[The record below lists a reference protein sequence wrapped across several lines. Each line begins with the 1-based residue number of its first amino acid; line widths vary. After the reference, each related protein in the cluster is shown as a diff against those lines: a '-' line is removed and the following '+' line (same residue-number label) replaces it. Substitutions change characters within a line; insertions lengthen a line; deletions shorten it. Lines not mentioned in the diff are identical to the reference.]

1 MKKRIASV
9 LVALVM
15 VLSLVPKTSWA
26 WTSTV
31 TTLEQ
36 LKSAMSE
43 LSYNNTIEIVVSGTI
58 EISETL
64 NIRPTRTTNGS
75 MAWYEYYNQR
85 VVISGA
91 DANSKLVR
99 AEGFKGSLFNLTGEQ
114 GYSGAGGSDHPAYA
128 TLTLKDITVDGGGD
142 KTTATDPA
150 IYLSRYSTLTLDD
163 GAVLR
168 NCKSQY
174 YDGGAAGLYTSTSEF
189 VMNGTARMEDNE
201 ADYGGGVYIGNILAS
216 FTMNGGTIANNTATK
231 YGGGVYCEA
240 NKQYGSNDTAKI
252 NLNGGTITGNTAGIA
267 GGGVYFGGMTTCKV
281 AGTVNITG
289 NTQGDDK
296 AASNLHV
303 AASAEDQAVL
313 AGNVSSD
320 SRIGLNADL
329 IPAYRIVRGSS
340 DTNVF
345 TSDRTNCAVTKNGS
359 VSFNL
364 DLLAN
369 EEHTHCACLQ
379 NQSYGPYHDHDQDTK
394 WVGISSLKS
403 VKSYG
408 CYYLLNDVITTDE
421 GWGSDLDDVQI
432 CLNGH
437 NIILENGYYRPYIHV
452 TNYHTLTITDCAEE
466 AGQIT
471 RKDTAD
477 PKGTC
482 IIEIDAGCRFN
493 MFGGEI
499 AGLDSSENS
508 APYPAAVFNRG
519 TFNLCGGK
527 ITGNKS
533 HAVYN
538 ENATM
543 NLYGGEISGNDTT
556 YTDASAGAAVVLV
569 SGSTLNMTG
578 GTIKDNISNT
588 LGGGVYAKGLQSR
601 SSTMNFSGGEI
612 SGNRVNSTN
621 DDLGFDGGGGVY
633 VDLYAALDLSGT
645 ARISGN
651 YACAVDY
658 KESATFGGG
667 FGGGV
672 YVAGTFDMRGGE
684 ICDNFA
690 GLANYKNKY
699 GNDDRRGGDG
709 GGVYLYSKSSF
720 SMSGGS
726 IQDNTVDDRG
736 GGVFVRGYDHT
747 ITLSGRSIIQNN
759 VDKDDQDN
767 NLYLENS
774 SQQVS
779 ARRLSSGADIGI
791 SSGRTLAS
799 GQTVQISSDACTGSI
814 QYVSADRAGYET
826 YLNSEGLI
834 YLRLKTYQVSVTLPN
849 GLTYKNGGRLTQ
861 DCLDLTPI
869 TISVTDPD
877 NYYIPDGYS
886 VTLNGITAA
895 KVDSYTIR
903 VTGTAT
909 ADTAMTLT
917 APTEKTAQTQPP
929 TGLTVTHPQSRTGYG
944 RINGTNS
951 SMEYRPVG
959 GTRWSQCGSAFTSA
973 LAGTYE
979 VRYAATETRKPSPST
994 TVTLNQY
1001 LEAIPVP
1008 TVYGPFTYN
1017 GNWQYGLLPGE
1028 VYGYELVGNGYRA
1041 CRVGTYTVTVRPAAG
1056 FKWSDGTTG
1065 EKKLRW
1071 EIVKRTPAAGD
1082 FTFIAPENLEY
1093 DGTAKEAAVRWS
1105 TGGDRAMGMGYW
1117 PDNTFTVIYKQNGK
1131 VVAAPTDMGTY
1142 QVYVTVPGNEDI
1154 NAVSELTD
1162 PSWTFTIT
1170 HTGNHQWGDWQ
1181 HDDTQHWRSCAV
1193 PGCQVK
1199 DSLGSHD
1206 GTATCT
1212 ERATCSIC
1220 GATYGTTDPNHHD
1233 LTHHD
1238 GTAATCTQPGS
1249 LEYWQCSDCHK
1260 LFADAAAA
1268 QPITD
1273 TVIPATHHANAQRT
1287 AGDPATCTQDGCAA
1301 YWYCPDCGSYF
1312 ADADGK
1318 LDESK
1323 TYTGPEDFYQE
1334 AMGHSFTHYVYDN
1347 NATYDDDGTETAQCD
1362 HGCGLTDTRTKVGS
1376 KLIDEAAP
1384 AVEGVTDGGTYC
1396 LTAEITVT
1404 DPNLESVTL
1413 NGQPVEL
1420 VDGKLTV
1427 SAAEGVQTLTATDRF
1442 GNTVTVTFTVNAQH
1456 TEGEGKIT
1464 TPATTEREGVKTYAC
1479 TVCGQVLRTESVAKL
1494 PAPAEP
1500 TTPAVPTGDTGDTG
1514 LWMGLAALCGMSLAA
1529 LLRTGKR
1536 KEQ

>member
-1 MKKRIASV
+1 
-9 LVALVM
+9 
-15 VLSLVPKTSWA
+15 
-26 WTSTV
+26 
-31 TTLEQ
+31 
-36 LKSAMSE
+36 
-43 LSYNNTIEIVVSGTI
+43 
-58 EISETL
+58 
-64 NIRPTRTTNGS
+64 
-75 MAWYEYYNQR
+75 
-85 VVISGA
+85 
-91 DANSKLVR
+91 
-99 AEGFKGSLFNLTGEQ
+99 
-114 GYSGAGGSDHPAYA
+114 
-128 TLTLKDITVDGGGD
+128 
-142 KTTATDPA
+142 
-150 IYLSRYSTLTLDD
+150 
-163 GAVLR
+163 
-168 NCKSQY
+168 
-174 YDGGAAGLYTSTSEF
+174 
-189 VMNGTARMEDNE
+189 
-201 ADYGGGVYIGNILAS
+201 
-216 FTMNGGTIANNTATK
+216 
-231 YGGGVYCEA
+231 
-240 NKQYGSNDTAKI
+240 
-252 NLNGGTITGNTAGIA
+252 
-267 GGGVYFGGMTTCKV
+267 MTTCKV

-329 IPAYRIVRGSS
+329 IPAYRIVQGSS

-345 TSDRTNCAVTKNGS
+345 TSDRANCAVTKNGS

-369 EEHTHCACLQ
+369 EKHIHCVCLQ

-408 CYYLLNDVITTDE
+408 CYYLLNDVTTNDE
-421 GWGSDLDDVQI
+421 GWGSDLDDVRI

-477 PKGTC
+477 PKGTR
-482 IIEIDAGCRFN
+482 IIEIDAGCKFN

-499 AGLDSSENS
+499 TGLDSSENS
-508 APYPAAVFNRG
+508 APYPTAVSNRG

-527 ITGNKS
+527 ITGS
-533 HAVYN
+533 
-538 ENATM
+538 
-543 NLYGGEISGNDTT
+543 
-556 YTDASAGAAVVLV
+556 
-569 SGSTLNMTG
+569 
-578 GTIKDNISNT
+578 
-588 LGGGVYAKGLQSR
+588 
-601 SSTMNFSGGEI
+601 
-612 SGNRVNSTN
+612 RVNSTN
-621 DDLGFDGGGGVY
+621 DDLGFDGGGV
-633 VDLYAALDLSGT
+633 
-645 ARISGN
+645 
-651 YACAVDY
+651 
-658 KESATFGGG
+658 
-667 FGGGV
+667 
-672 YVAGTFDMRGGE
+672 
-684 ICDNFA
+684 FA
-690 GLANYKNKY
+690 
-699 GNDDRRGGDG
+699 
-709 GGVYLYSKSSF
+709 
-720 SMSGGS
+720 
-726 IQDNTVDDRG
+726 
-736 GGVFVRGYDHT
+736 RGYDHT

-759 VDKDDQDN
+759 VDKDNQDN

-849 GLTYKNGGRLTQ
+849 GLTYKNGGQLTQ

-929 TGLTVTHPQSRTGYG
+929 TGLTVTHPQSRMGYG

-959 GTRWSQCGSAFTSA
+959 GTSWSQCGSAFTSA

-1028 VYGYELVGNGYRA
+1028 VYGYELLGSGYRA

-1065 EKKLRW
+1065 EKKLQW
-1071 EIVKRTPAAGD
+1071 EIVKRTPTAGD
-1082 FTFIAPENLEY
+1082 FTFTAPENLEY
-1093 DGTAKEAAVRWS
+1093 DGTAKEATVRWS
-1105 TGGDRAMGMGYW
+1105 TGGDRTMGMGYW

-1170 HTGNHQWGDWQ
+1170 HTGNHQWGDWR

-1193 PGCQVK
+1193 PGCQLK

-1220 GATYGTTDPNHHD
+1220 GAAYDTTDPNHHD
-1233 LTHHD
+1233 LTNHD

-1301 YWYCPDCGSYF
+1301 YWHCPDCGSYF

-1318 LDESK
+1318 LDESE

-1456 TEGEGKIT
+1456 TEGEVKIT

-1479 TVCGQVLRTESVAKL
+1479 TVCGQVLRTESVTKL

>member
-36 LKSAMSE
+36 LKSAISE

-75 MAWYEYYNQR
+75 MAWYEYYSQR

-99 AEGFKGSLFNLTGEQ
+99 AEGFKGSLFNLMGEQ

-128 TLTLKDITVDGGGD
+128 ALTLKDITVDGGGD
-142 KTTATDPA
+142 KTAATNPA
-150 IYLSRYSTLTLDD
+150 IYVSRYGTLTLDD

-174 YDGGAAGLYTSTSEF
+174 YAGGAVGLFAGTSEF

-201 ADYGGGVYIGNILAS
+201 ADYGGGVYVANILAA

-231 YGGGVYCEA
+231 YGGVYCEA
-240 NKQYGSNDTAKI
+240 NKQYGSEDTAKI

-329 IPAYRIVRGSS
+329 IPAYRIVQGSS

-345 TSDRTNCAVTKNGS
+345 TSDRANCAVTKNGS

-369 EEHTHCACLQ
+369 EKHIHCVCLQ

-408 CYYLLNDVITTDE
+408 CYYLLNDITTNDE
-421 GWGSDLDDVQI
+421 GWGSDLDDVRI

-477 PKGTC
+477 PKGTR
-482 IIEIDAGCRFN
+482 IIEIDAGCKFN

-499 AGLDSSENS
+499 TGLDSSENS
-508 APYPAAVFNRG
+508 APYPTAVSNRG

-527 ITGNKS
+527 ITGS
-533 HAVYN
+533 
-538 ENATM
+538 
-543 NLYGGEISGNDTT
+543 
-556 YTDASAGAAVVLV
+556 
-569 SGSTLNMTG
+569 
-578 GTIKDNISNT
+578 
-588 LGGGVYAKGLQSR
+588 
-601 SSTMNFSGGEI
+601 
-612 SGNRVNSTN
+612 RVNSTN
-621 DDLGFDGGGGVY
+621 DDLGFD
-633 VDLYAALDLSGT
+633 
-645 ARISGN
+645 
-651 YACAVDY
+651 
-658 KESATFGGG
+658 
-667 FGGGV
+667 
-672 YVAGTFDMRGGE
+672 
-684 ICDNFA
+684 
-690 GLANYKNKY
+690 
-699 GNDDRRGGDG
+699 
-709 GGVYLYSKSSF
+709 
-720 SMSGGS
+720 
-726 IQDNTVDDRG
+726 G

-747 ITLSGRSIIQNN
+747 ITLSGLSIIQNN
-759 VDKDDQDN
+759 VDKDNQDN

-849 GLTYKNGGRLTQ
+849 GLTYKNGGQLTQ

-959 GTRWSQCGSAFTSA
+959 GTSWSQCGSAFTSA

-1028 VYGYELVGNGYRA
+1028 VYGYELVGSGYRA

-1065 EKKLRW
+1065 EKKLQW
-1071 EIVKRTPAAGD
+1071 EIVKRTPTAGD
-1082 FTFIAPENLEY
+1082 FTFTAPESLEY
-1093 DGTAKEAAVRWS
+1093 DGTAKEATVRWS
-1105 TGGDRAMGMGYW
+1105 TGVDRTMGMGYW
-1117 PDNTFTVIYKQNGK
+1117 PDNTFTVIYEQNGK

-1170 HTGNHQWGDWQ
+1170 HTGNHQWGDWR

-1193 PGCQVK
+1193 PDCQLK

-1220 GATYGTTDPNHHD
+1220 GAAYDTTDPNHHD

-1273 TVIPATHHANAQRT
+1273 TVIPASHHANAQRT
-1287 AGDPATCTQDGCAA
+1287 AGNPATCTQDGCAA

-1318 LDESK
+1318 LDESE
-1323 TYTGPEDFYQE
+1323 TYTGQEDFYQE

-1376 KLIDEAAP
+1376 KLIDKAAP

-1479 TVCGQVLRTESVAKL
+1479 TVCGQVLRTESVTKL

>member
-36 LKSAMSE
+36 LKSAISE

-75 MAWYEYYNQR
+75 MAWYEYYSQR

-99 AEGFKGSLFNLTGEQ
+99 AEGFKGSLFNLMGEQ

-128 TLTLKDITVDGGGD
+128 ALTLKDITVDGGGD
-142 KTTATDPA
+142 KTAATNPA
-150 IYLSRYSTLTLDD
+150 IYVSRYGTLTLDD

-174 YDGGAAGLYTSTSEF
+174 YAGGAVGLFAGTSEF

-201 ADYGGGVYIGNILAS
+201 ADYGGGVYVANILAA

-231 YGGGVYCEA
+231 YGGVYCEA
-240 NKQYGSNDTAKI
+240 NKQYGSEDTAKI

-345 TSDRTNCAVTKNGS
+345 TSDRANCAVTKNGS

-369 EEHTHCACLQ
+369 EEHIHCVCLQ

-408 CYYLLNDVITTDE
+408 CYYLLNDVTTNDE
-421 GWGSDLDDVQI
+421 GWGSDLDDVRI

-477 PKGTC
+477 PKGTR
-482 IIEIDAGCRFN
+482 IIEIDAGCKFN

-499 AGLDSSENS
+499 TGLDSSENS
-508 APYPAAVFNRG
+508 APYPTAVSNRG

-527 ITGNKS
+527 ITGS
-533 HAVYN
+533 
-538 ENATM
+538 
-543 NLYGGEISGNDTT
+543 
-556 YTDASAGAAVVLV
+556 
-569 SGSTLNMTG
+569 
-578 GTIKDNISNT
+578 
-588 LGGGVYAKGLQSR
+588 
-601 SSTMNFSGGEI
+601 
-612 SGNRVNSTN
+612 RVNSTN
-621 DDLGFDGGGGVY
+621 DDLGFDGGGV
-633 VDLYAALDLSGT
+633 
-645 ARISGN
+645 
-651 YACAVDY
+651 
-658 KESATFGGG
+658 
-667 FGGGV
+667 
-672 YVAGTFDMRGGE
+672 
-684 ICDNFA
+684 FA
-690 GLANYKNKY
+690 
-699 GNDDRRGGDG
+699 
-709 GGVYLYSKSSF
+709 
-720 SMSGGS
+720 
-726 IQDNTVDDRG
+726 
-736 GGVFVRGYDHT
+736 RGYDHT

-759 VDKDDQDN
+759 VDKDNQDN

-849 GLTYKNGGRLTQ
+849 GLTYKNGGQLTQ

-959 GTRWSQCGSAFTSA
+959 GTSWSQCGSAFTSA

-1028 VYGYELVGNGYRA
+1028 VYGYELVGSGYRA

-1065 EKKLRW
+1065 EKKLQW
-1071 EIVKRTPAAGD
+1071 EIVKRTPTAGD
-1082 FTFIAPENLEY
+1082 FTFTAPESLEY
-1093 DGTAKEAAVRWS
+1093 DGTAKEATVRWS
-1105 TGGDRAMGMGYW
+1105 TGGDRTMGMGYW

-1220 GATYGTTDPNHHD
+1220 GAAYGTTDPNHHG

-1287 AGDPATCTQDGCAA
+1287 AGDPATCTQDGYAA

-1318 LDESK
+1318 LDESE

-1384 AVEGVTDGGTYC
+1384 AVEGV
-1396 LTAEITVT
+1396 
-1404 DPNLESVTL
+1404 
-1413 NGQPVEL
+1413 
-1420 VDGKLTV
+1420 
-1427 SAAEGVQTLTATDRF
+1427 
-1442 GNTVTVTFTVNAQH
+1442 
-1456 TEGEGKIT
+1456 
-1464 TPATTEREGVKTYAC
+1464 KTYAC

-1494 PAPAEP
+1494 PAPTEP
-1500 TTPAVPTGDTGDTG
+1500 TTSAVPTGDTGDTG

>member
-75 MAWYEYYNQR
+75 MAWYEYYSQR

-99 AEGFKGSLFNLTGEQ
+99 AEGFKGSLFNLMGEQ

-128 TLTLKDITVDGGGD
+128 ALTLKDITVDGGGD
-142 KTTATDPA
+142 KTAATNPA
-150 IYLSRYSTLTLDD
+150 IYVSRYGTLTLDD

-174 YDGGAAGLYTSTSEF
+174 YAGGAVGLFAGTSEF

-201 ADYGGGVYIGNILAS
+201 ADYGGGVYVANILAA

-231 YGGGVYCEA
+231 YGGVYCEA
-240 NKQYGSNDTAKI
+240 NKQYGSEDTAKI

-329 IPAYRIVRGSS
+329 IPAYRIVQGSS

-345 TSDRTNCAVTKNGS
+345 TSDRANCAVTKNGS

-369 EEHTHCACLQ
+369 EKHIHCVCLQ

-408 CYYLLNDVITTDE
+408 CYYLLNDITTNDE
-421 GWGSDLDDVQI
+421 GWGSDLDDVRI

-477 PKGTC
+477 PKGTR
-482 IIEIDAGCRFN
+482 IIEIDAGCKFN

-499 AGLDSSENS
+499 TGLDSSENS
-508 APYPAAVFNRG
+508 APYPTAVSNRG

-527 ITGNKS
+527 ITGS
-533 HAVYN
+533 
-538 ENATM
+538 
-543 NLYGGEISGNDTT
+543 
-556 YTDASAGAAVVLV
+556 
-569 SGSTLNMTG
+569 
-578 GTIKDNISNT
+578 
-588 LGGGVYAKGLQSR
+588 
-601 SSTMNFSGGEI
+601 
-612 SGNRVNSTN
+612 RVNSTN
-621 DDLGFDGGGGVY
+621 DDLGFD
-633 VDLYAALDLSGT
+633 
-645 ARISGN
+645 
-651 YACAVDY
+651 
-658 KESATFGGG
+658 
-667 FGGGV
+667 
-672 YVAGTFDMRGGE
+672 
-684 ICDNFA
+684 
-690 GLANYKNKY
+690 
-699 GNDDRRGGDG
+699 
-709 GGVYLYSKSSF
+709 
-720 SMSGGS
+720 
-726 IQDNTVDDRG
+726 G

-747 ITLSGRSIIQNN
+747 ITLSGLSIIQNN
-759 VDKDDQDN
+759 VDKDNQDN

-849 GLTYKNGGRLTQ
+849 GLTYKNGGQLTQ

-951 SMEYRPVG
+951 SMEHRPVG
-959 GTRWSQCGSAFTSA
+959 GTSWSQCGSAFTSA

-1028 VYGYELVGNGYRA
+1028 VYGYELVGSGYRA

-1065 EKKLRW
+1065 EKKLQW
-1071 EIVKRTPAAGD
+1071 EIVKRTPTAGN
-1082 FTFIAPENLEY
+1082 FTFTAPESLEY
-1093 DGTAKEAAVRWS
+1093 DGTAKEATVRWS
-1105 TGGDRAMGMGYW
+1105 TGGDRTMGMGYW

-1193 PGCQVK
+1193 PGCQLK

-1220 GATYGTTDPNHHD
+1220 GATYGTTDPNHHG

-1273 TVIPATHHANAQRT
+1273 TVIPASHHANAQRT

-1318 LDESK
+1318 LDESE

-1384 AVEGVTDGGTYC
+1384 TVEGVTDGGTYC

-1456 TEGEGKIT
+1456 TEGEVKIT

-1479 TVCGQVLRTESVAKL
+1479 TVCGQVLRTESVTKL

-1500 TTPAVPTGDTGDTG
+1500 TTPAVPTGDTG

>member
-1 MKKRIASV
+1 
-9 LVALVM
+9 
-15 VLSLVPKTSWA
+15 
-26 WTSTV
+26 
-31 TTLEQ
+31 
-36 LKSAMSE
+36 
-43 LSYNNTIEIVVSGTI
+43 
-58 EISETL
+58 
-64 NIRPTRTTNGS
+64 
-75 MAWYEYYNQR
+75 
-85 VVISGA
+85 
-91 DANSKLVR
+91 
-99 AEGFKGSLFNLTGEQ
+99 
-114 GYSGAGGSDHPAYA
+114 
-128 TLTLKDITVDGGGD
+128 
-142 KTTATDPA
+142 
-150 IYLSRYSTLTLDD
+150 
-163 GAVLR
+163 
-168 NCKSQY
+168 
-174 YDGGAAGLYTSTSEF
+174 
-189 VMNGTARMEDNE
+189 
-201 ADYGGGVYIGNILAS
+201 
-216 FTMNGGTIANNTATK
+216 MNGGTIANNTATK

-359 VSFNL
+359 VNFNL

-369 EEHTHCACLQ
+369 EEHIHCACLQ

-408 CYYLLNDVITTDE
+408 CYYLLNDVTTTDE

-452 TNYHTLTITDCAEE
+452 TSYHTLTITDCAEE

-482 IIEIDAGCRFN
+482 IIEIDAGCKFN

-499 AGLDSSENS
+499 TGLDSSENS
-508 APYPAAVFNRG
+508 APYPTAVSNRG

-543 NLYGGEISGNDTT
+543 DLYGGEISRNDTT

-588 LGGGVYAKGLQSR
+588 LGGGVYVKGLQSR

-633 VDLYAALDLSGT
+633 VDLYATLDLSGT

-1028 VYGYELVGNGYRA
+1028 VYGYELVGSGYRA

-1065 EKKLRW
+1065 EKKLQW
-1071 EIVKRTPAAGD
+1071 EIVKRTPTAGD
-1082 FTFIAPENLEY
+1082 FTFTAPGNLEY
-1093 DGTAKEAAVRWS
+1093 DGTAKEATVRWS
-1105 TGGDRAMGMGYW
+1105 TGSNWTMGMGYW
-1117 PDNTFTVIYKQNGK
+1117 PDNTFTVLYKQNGK

-1170 HTGNHQWGDWQ
+1170 HTGNHRWGDWQ

-1199 DSLGSHD
+1199 GSLGSHD

-1220 GATYGTTDPNHHD
+1220 GATYGTKDPNHHD

-1249 LEYWQCSDCHK
+1249 LEYWQCSDCHR

-1273 TVIPATHHANAQRT
+1273 TVIPASHHANAQRT

-1301 YWYCPDCGSYF
+1301 YWYCPDCASYF

-1323 TYTGPEDFYQE
+1323 TYTGPENFYQE

>member
-99 AEGFKGSLFNLTGEQ
+99 AEGFKGSLFNLRGEQ

-142 KTTATDPA
+142 KTVATDPA

-168 NCKSQY
+168 NCKSQH

-231 YGGGVYCEA
+231 YGGVYCEA
-240 NKQYGSNDTAKI
+240 SKQYGSEDTAKI

-345 TSDRTNCAVTKNGS
+345 TSDRANCAVTKNGS
-359 VSFNL
+359 VNFNL

-369 EEHTHCACLQ
+369 EEHIHCACLQ

-408 CYYLLNDVITTDE
+408 CYYLLNDVTTTDE
-421 GWGSDLDDVQI
+421 GWGSNLDDVRI

-482 IIEIDAGCRFN
+482 IIEIDAGCKFN

-499 AGLDSSENS
+499 TGLDSSENS
-508 APYPAAVFNRG
+508 APYPTAVSNRG

-588 LGGGVYAKGLQSR
+588 LGGGVYVKGLQSR

-633 VDLYAALDLSGT
+633 VDLYATLDLSGT

-651 YACAVDY
+651 YVCAVDY

-709 GGVYLYSKSSF
+709 GGVYLYSKSDF

-759 VDKDDQDN
+759 VDKDNQDN

-1028 VYGYELVGNGYRA
+1028 VYGYELVGSGYSA

-1065 EKKLRW
+1065 EKKLQW
-1071 EIVKRTPAAGD
+1071 EIVKRTPTAGD
-1082 FTFIAPENLEY
+1082 FTFTAPENLEY
-1093 DGTAKEAAVRWS
+1093 DGTAKEATVRWS
-1105 TGGDRAMGMGYW
+1105 TGGDRTMGMGYW

-1154 NAVSELTD
+1154 TAVSELTD
-1162 PSWTFTIT
+1162 SSWTFTIT

-1212 ERATCSIC
+1212 KRATCSIC
-1220 GATYGTTDPNHHD
+1220 GAAYGTKDPNHHD

-1273 TVIPATHHANAQRT
+1273 TVIPATHHANARRT

>member
-1 MKKRIASV
+1 
-9 LVALVM
+9 
-15 VLSLVPKTSWA
+15 
-26 WTSTV
+26 
-31 TTLEQ
+31 
-36 LKSAMSE
+36 
-43 LSYNNTIEIVVSGTI
+43 
-58 EISETL
+58 
-64 NIRPTRTTNGS
+64 
-75 MAWYEYYNQR
+75 
-85 VVISGA
+85 
-91 DANSKLVR
+91 
-99 AEGFKGSLFNLTGEQ
+99 
-114 GYSGAGGSDHPAYA
+114 
-128 TLTLKDITVDGGGD
+128 
-142 KTTATDPA
+142 
-150 IYLSRYSTLTLDD
+150 
-163 GAVLR
+163 
-168 NCKSQY
+168 
-174 YDGGAAGLYTSTSEF
+174 
-189 VMNGTARMEDNE
+189 
-201 ADYGGGVYIGNILAS
+201 
-216 FTMNGGTIANNTATK
+216 
-231 YGGGVYCEA
+231 
-240 NKQYGSNDTAKI
+240 
-252 NLNGGTITGNTAGIA
+252 
-267 GGGVYFGGMTTCKV
+267 MTTCKV

-329 IPAYRIVRGSS
+329 IPAYRIVQGSS

-345 TSDRTNCAVTKNGS
+345 TSDRANCAVTKNGS

-369 EEHTHCACLQ
+369 EKHIHCVCLQ

-408 CYYLLNDVITTDE
+408 CYYLLNDVTTNDE
-421 GWGSDLDDVQI
+421 GWGSDLDDVRI

-477 PKGTC
+477 PKGTR
-482 IIEIDAGCRFN
+482 IIEIDAGCKFN

-499 AGLDSSENS
+499 TGLDSSENS
-508 APYPAAVFNRG
+508 APYPTAVSNRG
-519 TFNLCGGK
+519 TFNLCGGE
-527 ITGNKS
+527 ITGS
-533 HAVYN
+533 
-538 ENATM
+538 
-543 NLYGGEISGNDTT
+543 
-556 YTDASAGAAVVLV
+556 
-569 SGSTLNMTG
+569 
-578 GTIKDNISNT
+578 
-588 LGGGVYAKGLQSR
+588 
-601 SSTMNFSGGEI
+601 
-612 SGNRVNSTN
+612 RVNSTN
-621 DDLGFDGGGGVY
+621 DDLGFDGGGV
-633 VDLYAALDLSGT
+633 
-645 ARISGN
+645 
-651 YACAVDY
+651 
-658 KESATFGGG
+658 
-667 FGGGV
+667 
-672 YVAGTFDMRGGE
+672 
-684 ICDNFA
+684 FA
-690 GLANYKNKY
+690 
-699 GNDDRRGGDG
+699 
-709 GGVYLYSKSSF
+709 
-720 SMSGGS
+720 
-726 IQDNTVDDRG
+726 
-736 GGVFVRGYDHT
+736 RGYDHT

-759 VDKDDQDN
+759 VDKDNQDN

-849 GLTYKNGGRLTQ
+849 GLTYKNGGQLTQ

-959 GTRWSQCGSAFTSA
+959 GTSWSQCGSAFTSA

-1028 VYGYELVGNGYRA
+1028 VYGYELVGSGYRA

-1065 EKKLRW
+1065 EKKLQW
-1071 EIVKRTPAAGD
+1071 EIVKRTPTAGD
-1082 FTFIAPENLEY
+1082 FTFTAPESLEY
-1093 DGTAKEAAVRWS
+1093 DGTAKEATVRWS
-1105 TGGDRAMGMGYW
+1105 TGVDRTMGMGYW
-1117 PDNTFTVIYKQNGK
+1117 PDNTFTVIYEQNGK

-1220 GATYGTTDPNHHD
+1220 GAAYGTTDPNHHG

-1287 AGDPATCTQDGCAA
+1287 AGDPATCTQDGYAA

-1318 LDESK
+1318 LDESE

-1384 AVEGVTDGGTYC
+1384 AVEGV
-1396 LTAEITVT
+1396 
-1404 DPNLESVTL
+1404 
-1413 NGQPVEL
+1413 
-1420 VDGKLTV
+1420 
-1427 SAAEGVQTLTATDRF
+1427 
-1442 GNTVTVTFTVNAQH
+1442 
-1456 TEGEGKIT
+1456 
-1464 TPATTEREGVKTYAC
+1464 KTYAC

-1494 PAPAEP
+1494 PAPTEP
-1500 TTPAVPTGDTGDTG
+1500 TTSAVPTGDTGDTG

>member
-128 TLTLKDITVDGGGD
+128 ALTLKDITVDGGGD
-142 KTTATDPA
+142 KTAATDPA
-150 IYLSRYSTLTLDD
+150 IYVSRYGTLTLDD

-174 YDGGAAGLYTSTSEF
+174 YAGGAAGLFAGTSEF

-313 AGNVSSD
+313 AGNVSSN

-345 TSDRTNCAVTKNGS
+345 TSDRANCAVTKNGS

-369 EEHTHCACLQ
+369 EEHIHCACLQ

-408 CYYLLNDVITTDE
+408 CYYLLNDVTTTDE

-482 IIEIDAGCRFN
+482 IVEIDAGCKFN

-499 AGLDSSENS
+499 TGLDSSENS

-588 LGGGVYAKGLQSR
+588 LGGGVYVKGLQSR
-601 SSTMNFSGGEI
+601 SSTMNLSGGEI

-633 VDLYAALDLSGT
+633 VDLYATLDLSGT

-684 ICDNFA
+684 ICGNFA

-726 IQDNTVDDRG
+726 IQDNAVDDRG

-959 GTRWSQCGSAFTSA
+959 GTSWSQCGSAFTSA

-1001 LEAIPVP
+1001 LETIPVP

-1028 VYGYELVGNGYRA
+1028 VYGYELLGSGYRA

-1071 EIVKRTPAAGD
+1071 EIVKRTPTAGD
-1082 FTFIAPENLEY
+1082 FTFTAPENLEY
-1093 DGTAKEAAVRWS
+1093 DGTAKEATVRWS
-1105 TGGDRAMGMGYW
+1105 TGGDRTMGMGYW

-1199 DSLGSHD
+1199 GSLGSHD

-1220 GATYGTTDPNHHD
+1220 GAAYGTTDPNHHD

-1273 TVIPATHHANAQRT
+1273 TVIPATHHANARRT

>member
-36 LKSAMSE
+36 LKSAISE

-75 MAWYEYYNQR
+75 MAWYEYYSQR

-99 AEGFKGSLFNLTGEQ
+99 AEGFKGSLFNLMGEQ

-128 TLTLKDITVDGGGD
+128 ALTLKDITVDGGGD
-142 KTTATDPA
+142 KTAATNPA
-150 IYLSRYSTLTLDD
+150 IYVSRYGTLTLDD

-174 YDGGAAGLYTSTSEF
+174 YAGGAVGLFAGTSEF

-201 ADYGGGVYIGNILAS
+201 ADYGGGVYVANILAA

-231 YGGGVYCEA
+231 YGGVYCEA
-240 NKQYGSNDTAKI
+240 NKQYGSEDTAKI

-345 TSDRTNCAVTKNGS
+345 TSDRANCAVTKNGS

-369 EEHTHCACLQ
+369 EEHIHCVCLQ
-379 NQSYGPYHDHDQDTK
+379 NQSYGPYHDHDKDTK
-394 WVGISSLKS
+394 WVGIGSLKS

-408 CYYLLNDVITTDE
+408 CYYLLNDVTTTDE

-477 PKGTC
+477 PKGTR
-482 IIEIDAGCRFN
+482 IIEIDAGCKFN

-499 AGLDSSENS
+499 TGLDSSENS

-527 ITGNKS
+527 ITGS
-533 HAVYN
+533 
-538 ENATM
+538 
-543 NLYGGEISGNDTT
+543 
-556 YTDASAGAAVVLV
+556 
-569 SGSTLNMTG
+569 
-578 GTIKDNISNT
+578 
-588 LGGGVYAKGLQSR
+588 
-601 SSTMNFSGGEI
+601 
-612 SGNRVNSTN
+612 RVNSTN
-621 DDLGFDGGGGVY
+621 DDLGFD
-633 VDLYAALDLSGT
+633 
-645 ARISGN
+645 
-651 YACAVDY
+651 
-658 KESATFGGG
+658 
-667 FGGGV
+667 
-672 YVAGTFDMRGGE
+672 
-684 ICDNFA
+684 
-690 GLANYKNKY
+690 
-699 GNDDRRGGDG
+699 
-709 GGVYLYSKSSF
+709 
-720 SMSGGS
+720 
-726 IQDNTVDDRG
+726 G

-747 ITLSGRSIIQNN
+747 ITLSGLSIIQNN
-759 VDKDDQDN
+759 VDKDNQDN

-849 GLTYKNGGRLTQ
+849 GLTYKNGGQLTQ

-869 TISVTDPD
+869 TISVTDLD

-959 GTRWSQCGSAFTSA
+959 GTSWSQCGSAFTSA

-1028 VYGYELVGNGYRA
+1028 VYGYELVGSGYRA

-1065 EKKLRW
+1065 EKKLQW
-1071 EIVKRTPAAGD
+1071 EIVKRTPTAGD
-1082 FTFIAPENLEY
+1082 FTFTAPENLEY
-1093 DGTAKEAAVRWS
+1093 DGTAKEATVRWS
-1105 TGGDRAMGMGYW
+1105 TGGDRTMGMGYW

-1170 HTGNHQWGDWQ
+1170 HTGNHQWGDWR

-1193 PGCQVK
+1193 PGCQLK

-1220 GATYGTTDPNHHD
+1220 GAAYDTTDPNHHD

-1273 TVIPATHHANAQRT
+1273 TVIPASHHANAQRT

-1301 YWYCPDCGSYF
+1301 YWHCPDCGSYF

-1318 LDESK
+1318 LDESE

-1384 AVEGVTDGGTYC
+1384 TVEGVTDGGTYC

-1479 TVCGQVLRTESVAKL
+1479 TVCGQVLRTESVTKL

>member
-75 MAWYEYYNQR
+75 MAWYEYYSQR

-99 AEGFKGSLFNLTGEQ
+99 AEGFKGSLFNLMGEQ

-128 TLTLKDITVDGGGD
+128 ALTLKDITVDGGGD
-142 KTTATDPA
+142 KTAATNPA
-150 IYLSRYSTLTLDD
+150 IYVSRYGTLTLDD

-174 YDGGAAGLYTSTSEF
+174 YAGGAVGLFAGTSEF

-201 ADYGGGVYIGNILAS
+201 ADYGGGVYVANILAA

-231 YGGGVYCEA
+231 YGGVYCEA
-240 NKQYGSNDTAKI
+240 NKQYGSEDTAKI

-320 SRIGLNADL
+320 SRIGLNANL

-345 TSDRTNCAVTKNGS
+345 TSDRANCAVTKNGS

-369 EEHTHCACLQ
+369 EKHIHCVCLQ

-408 CYYLLNDVITTDE
+408 CYYLLNDVTTNDE
-421 GWGSDLDDVQI
+421 GWGSDLDDVRI

-477 PKGTC
+477 PKGTR
-482 IIEIDAGCRFN
+482 IIEIDAGCKFN

-499 AGLDSSENS
+499 TGLDSSENS
-508 APYPAAVFNRG
+508 APYPTAVSNRG

-527 ITGNKS
+527 ITGS
-533 HAVYN
+533 
-538 ENATM
+538 
-543 NLYGGEISGNDTT
+543 
-556 YTDASAGAAVVLV
+556 
-569 SGSTLNMTG
+569 
-578 GTIKDNISNT
+578 
-588 LGGGVYAKGLQSR
+588 
-601 SSTMNFSGGEI
+601 
-612 SGNRVNSTN
+612 RVNSTN
-621 DDLGFDGGGGVY
+621 DDLGFD
-633 VDLYAALDLSGT
+633 
-645 ARISGN
+645 
-651 YACAVDY
+651 
-658 KESATFGGG
+658 
-667 FGGGV
+667 
-672 YVAGTFDMRGGE
+672 
-684 ICDNFA
+684 
-690 GLANYKNKY
+690 
-699 GNDDRRGGDG
+699 
-709 GGVYLYSKSSF
+709 
-720 SMSGGS
+720 
-726 IQDNTVDDRG
+726 

-747 ITLSGRSIIQNN
+747 ITLSGLSIIQNN
-759 VDKDDQDN
+759 VDKDNQDN

-849 GLTYKNGGRLTQ
+849 GLTYKNGGQLTQ

-959 GTRWSQCGSAFTSA
+959 GTSWSQCGSAFTSA

-1028 VYGYELVGNGYRA
+1028 VYGYELVGSGYRA

-1056 FKWSDGTTG
+1056 FKWSDGSTG
-1065 EKKLRW
+1065 EKKLQW
-1071 EIVKRTPAAGD
+1071 EIVKRTPTAGD
-1082 FTFIAPENLEY
+1082 FTFTAPESLEY
-1093 DGTAKEAAVRWS
+1093 DGTAKEATVRWS
-1105 TGGDRAMGMGYW
+1105 TGVDRTMGMGYW

-1170 HTGNHQWGDWQ
+1170 HTGNHQWGDWR

-1193 PGCQVK
+1193 PDCQLK

-1220 GATYGTTDPNHHD
+1220 GAAYDTTDPNHHD

-1273 TVIPATHHANAQRT
+1273 TVIPASHHANAQRT
-1287 AGDPATCTQDGCAA
+1287 AGNPATCTQDGCAA

-1318 LDESK
+1318 LDESE

-1384 AVEGVTDGGTYC
+1384 TVEGVTDGGTYC

-1479 TVCGQVLRTESVAKL
+1479 TVCGQVLRTESVTKL

>member
-99 AEGFKGSLFNLTGEQ
+99 AEGFKGSLFNLMGEQ

-128 TLTLKDITVDGGGD
+128 ALTLKDITVDGGGD

-168 NCKSQY
+168 NCKSQH

-359 VSFNL
+359 VNFNL

-369 EEHTHCACLQ
+369 EEHTHCVCLQ
-379 NQSYGPYHDHDQDTK
+379 NQSYGPYHDHDEDTK

-408 CYYLLNDVITTDE
+408 CYYLLNDVTTTDE

-578 GTIKDNISNT
+578 GAIKDNISNT
-588 LGGGVYAKGLQSR
+588 LGGGVYVKGLQSR

>member
-1 MKKRIASV
+1 
-9 LVALVM
+9 
-15 VLSLVPKTSWA
+15 
-26 WTSTV
+26 
-31 TTLEQ
+31 
-36 LKSAMSE
+36 
-43 LSYNNTIEIVVSGTI
+43 
-58 EISETL
+58 
-64 NIRPTRTTNGS
+64 
-75 MAWYEYYNQR
+75 
-85 VVISGA
+85 
-91 DANSKLVR
+91 
-99 AEGFKGSLFNLTGEQ
+99 
-114 GYSGAGGSDHPAYA
+114 
-128 TLTLKDITVDGGGD
+128 
-142 KTTATDPA
+142 
-150 IYLSRYSTLTLDD
+150 
-163 GAVLR
+163 
-168 NCKSQY
+168 
-174 YDGGAAGLYTSTSEF
+174 
-189 VMNGTARMEDNE
+189 
-201 ADYGGGVYIGNILAS
+201 
-216 FTMNGGTIANNTATK
+216 
-231 YGGGVYCEA
+231 
-240 NKQYGSNDTAKI
+240 
-252 NLNGGTITGNTAGIA
+252 
-267 GGGVYFGGMTTCKV
+267 MTTCKV

-303 AASAEDQAVL
+303 AEDQAVL

-329 IPAYRIVRGSS
+329 IPAYRIVQGSS

-345 TSDRTNCAVTKNGS
+345 TSDRANCAVTKNGS

-369 EEHTHCACLQ
+369 EKHIHCVCLQ

-408 CYYLLNDVITTDE
+408 CYYLLNDVTTNDE
-421 GWGSDLDDVQI
+421 GWGSDLDDVRI

-477 PKGTC
+477 PKGTR
-482 IIEIDAGCRFN
+482 IIEIDAGCKFN

-499 AGLDSSENS
+499 TGLDSSENS
-508 APYPAAVFNRG
+508 TPYPTAVSNRG

-527 ITGNKS
+527 ITGS
-533 HAVYN
+533 
-538 ENATM
+538 
-543 NLYGGEISGNDTT
+543 
-556 YTDASAGAAVVLV
+556 
-569 SGSTLNMTG
+569 
-578 GTIKDNISNT
+578 
-588 LGGGVYAKGLQSR
+588 
-601 SSTMNFSGGEI
+601 
-612 SGNRVNSTN
+612 RVNSTN
-621 DDLGFDGGGGVY
+621 DDLGFD
-633 VDLYAALDLSGT
+633 
-645 ARISGN
+645 
-651 YACAVDY
+651 
-658 KESATFGGG
+658 
-667 FGGGV
+667 
-672 YVAGTFDMRGGE
+672 
-684 ICDNFA
+684 
-690 GLANYKNKY
+690 
-699 GNDDRRGGDG
+699 
-709 GGVYLYSKSSF
+709 
-720 SMSGGS
+720 
-726 IQDNTVDDRG
+726 

-759 VDKDDQDN
+759 VDKDNQDN

-849 GLTYKNGGRLTQ
+849 GLTYKNGGQLTQ

-951 SMEYRPVG
+951 SMEHRPVG
-959 GTRWSQCGSAFTSA
+959 GTSWSQCGSAFTSA

-1028 VYGYELVGNGYRA
+1028 VYGYELVGSGYRA

-1065 EKKLRW
+1065 EKKLQW
-1071 EIVKRTPAAGD
+1071 EIVKRTPTAGD
-1082 FTFIAPENLEY
+1082 FTFTAPENLEY
-1093 DGTAKEAAVRWS
+1093 DGTAKEATVRWS
-1105 TGGDRAMGMGYW
+1105 TGGDRTMGMGYW

-1181 HDDTQHWRSCAV
+1181 HDDTQHWRSCSV

-1220 GATYGTTDPNHHD
+1220 GAAYGTTDPNHHG

-1301 YWYCPDCGSYF
+1301 YWHCPDCGSYF

-1318 LDESK
+1318 LDESE

-1384 AVEGVTDGGTYC
+1384 TVEGVTDGGTYC

-1456 TEGEGKIT
+1456 TEGEVKIT

-1479 TVCGQVLRTESVAKL
+1479 TVCGQVLRTESVTKL

-1500 TTPAVPTGDTGDTG
+1500 TTPAVPTGDTG

>member
-36 LKSAMSE
+36 LKSAISE

-75 MAWYEYYNQR
+75 MAWYEYYSQR

-99 AEGFKGSLFNLTGEQ
+99 AEGFKGSLFNLMGEQ

-128 TLTLKDITVDGGGD
+128 ALTLKDITVDGGGD
-142 KTTATDPA
+142 KTAATNPA
-150 IYLSRYSTLTLDD
+150 IYVSRYGTLTLDD

-174 YDGGAAGLYTSTSEF
+174 YAGGAVGLFAGTSEF

-201 ADYGGGVYIGNILAS
+201 ADYGGGVYVANILAA

-240 NKQYGSNDTAKI
+240 NKQYGSEDTAKI
-252 NLNGGTITGNTAGIA
+252 NLNGGTIIGNTAGIA

-329 IPAYRIVRGSS
+329 IPAYRIVQGSS

-345 TSDRTNCAVTKNGS
+345 TSDRANCAVTKNGS

-369 EEHTHCACLQ
+369 EEHIHCVCLQ
-379 NQSYGPYHDHDQDTK
+379 NQSYGPYHDHDKDTK

-408 CYYLLNDVITTDE
+408 CYYLLNDVTTNDE
-421 GWGSDLDDVQI
+421 GWGSDLDDVRI

-477 PKGTC
+477 PKGTR
-482 IIEIDAGCRFN
+482 IIEIDAGCKFN

-499 AGLDSSENS
+499 TGLDSSENS
-508 APYPAAVFNRG
+508 APYPTAVSNRG

-527 ITGNKS
+527 ITGS
-533 HAVYN
+533 
-538 ENATM
+538 
-543 NLYGGEISGNDTT
+543 
-556 YTDASAGAAVVLV
+556 
-569 SGSTLNMTG
+569 
-578 GTIKDNISNT
+578 
-588 LGGGVYAKGLQSR
+588 
-601 SSTMNFSGGEI
+601 
-612 SGNRVNSTN
+612 RVNSTN
-621 DDLGFDGGGGVY
+621 DDLGFDGGGV
-633 VDLYAALDLSGT
+633 
-645 ARISGN
+645 
-651 YACAVDY
+651 
-658 KESATFGGG
+658 
-667 FGGGV
+667 
-672 YVAGTFDMRGGE
+672 
-684 ICDNFA
+684 FA
-690 GLANYKNKY
+690 
-699 GNDDRRGGDG
+699 
-709 GGVYLYSKSSF
+709 
-720 SMSGGS
+720 
-726 IQDNTVDDRG
+726 
-736 GGVFVRGYDHT
+736 RGYDHT

-759 VDKDDQDN
+759 VDKDNQDN

-849 GLTYKNGGRLTQ
+849 GLTYKNGGQLTQ

-917 APTEKTAQTQPP
+917 APTEKTVQTQPP
-929 TGLTVTHPQSRTGYG
+929 TGLTVTHP
-944 RINGTNS
+944 
-951 SMEYRPVG
+951 
-959 GTRWSQCGSAFTSA
+959 
-973 LAGTYE
+973 
-979 VRYAATETRKPSPST
+979 
-994 TVTLNQY
+994 
-1001 LEAIPVP
+1001 
-1008 TVYGPFTYN
+1008 
-1017 GNWQYGLLPGE
+1017 
-1028 VYGYELVGNGYRA
+1028 
-1041 CRVGTYTVTVRPAAG
+1041 
-1056 FKWSDGTTG
+1056 
-1065 EKKLRW
+1065 
-1071 EIVKRTPAAGD
+1071 
-1082 FTFIAPENLEY
+1082 
-1093 DGTAKEAAVRWS
+1093 
-1105 TGGDRAMGMGYW
+1105 
-1117 PDNTFTVIYKQNGK
+1117 
-1131 VVAAPTDMGTY
+1131 
-1142 QVYVTVPGNEDI
+1142 
-1154 NAVSELTD
+1154 
-1162 PSWTFTIT
+1162 
-1170 HTGNHQWGDWQ
+1170 
-1181 HDDTQHWRSCAV
+1181 
-1193 PGCQVK
+1193 
-1199 DSLGSHD
+1199 
-1206 GTATCT
+1206 
-1212 ERATCSIC
+1212 
-1220 GATYGTTDPNHHD
+1220 
-1233 LTHHD
+1233 
-1238 GTAATCTQPGS
+1238 
-1249 LEYWQCSDCHK
+1249 
-1260 LFADAAAA
+1260 
-1268 QPITD
+1268 
-1273 TVIPATHHANAQRT
+1273 
-1287 AGDPATCTQDGCAA
+1287 
-1301 YWYCPDCGSYF
+1301 
-1312 ADADGK
+1312 
-1318 LDESK
+1318 
-1323 TYTGPEDFYQE
+1323 
-1334 AMGHSFTHYVYDN
+1334 
-1347 NATYDDDGTETAQCD
+1347 
-1362 HGCGLTDTRTKVGS
+1362 
-1376 KLIDEAAP
+1376 
-1384 AVEGVTDGGTYC
+1384 
-1396 LTAEITVT
+1396 
-1404 DPNLESVTL
+1404 
-1413 NGQPVEL
+1413 
-1420 VDGKLTV
+1420 
-1427 SAAEGVQTLTATDRF
+1427 
-1442 GNTVTVTFTVNAQH
+1442 
-1456 TEGEGKIT
+1456 
-1464 TPATTEREGVKTYAC
+1464 
-1479 TVCGQVLRTESVAKL
+1479 
-1494 PAPAEP
+1494 
-1500 TTPAVPTGDTGDTG
+1500 
-1514 LWMGLAALCGMSLAA
+1514 
-1529 LLRTGKR
+1529 
-1536 KEQ
+1536 

>member
-36 LKSAMSE
+36 LKSAISE

-75 MAWYEYYNQR
+75 MAWYEYYSQR

-99 AEGFKGSLFNLTGEQ
+99 AEGFKGSLFNLMGEQ

-128 TLTLKDITVDGGGD
+128 ALTLKDITVDGGGD
-142 KTTATDPA
+142 KTAATNPA
-150 IYLSRYSTLTLDD
+150 IYVSRYGTLTLDD

-174 YDGGAAGLYTSTSEF
+174 YAGGAVGLFAGTSEF

-201 ADYGGGVYIGNILAS
+201 ADYGGGVYVANILAA

-231 YGGGVYCEA
+231 YGGVYCEA
-240 NKQYGSNDTAKI
+240 NKQYGSEDTAKI

-345 TSDRTNCAVTKNGS
+345 TSDRANCAVTKNGS

-369 EEHTHCACLQ
+369 EEHIHCVCLQ

-408 CYYLLNDVITTDE
+408 CYYLLNDVTTNDE
-421 GWGSDLDDVQI
+421 GWGSDLDDVRI

-477 PKGTC
+477 PKGTR
-482 IIEIDAGCRFN
+482 IIEIDAGCKFN

-499 AGLDSSENS
+499 TGLDSSENS
-508 APYPAAVFNRG
+508 APYPTAVSNRG

-527 ITGNKS
+527 ITGS
-533 HAVYN
+533 
-538 ENATM
+538 
-543 NLYGGEISGNDTT
+543 
-556 YTDASAGAAVVLV
+556 
-569 SGSTLNMTG
+569 
-578 GTIKDNISNT
+578 
-588 LGGGVYAKGLQSR
+588 
-601 SSTMNFSGGEI
+601 
-612 SGNRVNSTN
+612 RVNSTN
-621 DDLGFDGGGGVY
+621 DDLGFDGGGV
-633 VDLYAALDLSGT
+633 
-645 ARISGN
+645 
-651 YACAVDY
+651 
-658 KESATFGGG
+658 
-667 FGGGV
+667 
-672 YVAGTFDMRGGE
+672 
-684 ICDNFA
+684 FA
-690 GLANYKNKY
+690 
-699 GNDDRRGGDG
+699 
-709 GGVYLYSKSSF
+709 
-720 SMSGGS
+720 
-726 IQDNTVDDRG
+726 
-736 GGVFVRGYDHT
+736 RGYDHT

-759 VDKDDQDN
+759 VDKDNQDN

-849 GLTYKNGGRLTQ
+849 GLTYKNGGQLTQ

-959 GTRWSQCGSAFTSA
+959 GTSWSQCGSAFTSA

-1028 VYGYELVGNGYRA
+1028 VYGYELVGSGYRA

-1065 EKKLRW
+1065 EKKLQW
-1071 EIVKRTPAAGD
+1071 EIVKRTPTAGD
-1082 FTFIAPENLEY
+1082 FTFTAPESLEY
-1093 DGTAKEAAVRWS
+1093 DGTAKEATVRWS
-1105 TGGDRAMGMGYW
+1105 TGVDRTMGMGYW
-1117 PDNTFTVIYKQNGK
+1117 PDNTFTVIYEQNGK

-1220 GATYGTTDPNHHD
+1220 GAAYGTTDPNHHG

-1287 AGDPATCTQDGCAA
+1287 AGDPATCTQDGYAA

-1318 LDESK
+1318 LDESE

-1384 AVEGVTDGGTYC
+1384 AVEGV
-1396 LTAEITVT
+1396 
-1404 DPNLESVTL
+1404 
-1413 NGQPVEL
+1413 
-1420 VDGKLTV
+1420 
-1427 SAAEGVQTLTATDRF
+1427 
-1442 GNTVTVTFTVNAQH
+1442 
-1456 TEGEGKIT
+1456 
-1464 TPATTEREGVKTYAC
+1464 KTYAC
-1479 TVCGQVLRTESVAKL
+1479 TVCGQVLRTESVTKL

>member
-36 LKSAMSE
+36 LKSAISE

-75 MAWYEYYNQR
+75 MAWYEYYSQR

-99 AEGFKGSLFNLTGEQ
+99 AEGFKGSLFNLMGEQ

-128 TLTLKDITVDGGGD
+128 ALTLKDITVDGGGD
-142 KTTATDPA
+142 KTAATNPA
-150 IYLSRYSTLTLDD
+150 IYVSRYGTLTLDD

-174 YDGGAAGLYTSTSEF
+174 YAGGAVGLFAGTSEF

-201 ADYGGGVYIGNILAS
+201 ADYGGGVYVANILAA

-231 YGGGVYCEA
+231 YGGVYCEA
-240 NKQYGSNDTAKI
+240 NKQYGSEDTAKI

-345 TSDRTNCAVTKNGS
+345 TSDRANCAVTKNGS

-369 EEHTHCACLQ
+369 EEHIHCVCLQ

-408 CYYLLNDVITTDE
+408 CYYLLNDITTNDE
-421 GWGSDLDDVQI
+421 GWGSDLDDVRI

-477 PKGTC
+477 PKGTR
-482 IIEIDAGCRFN
+482 IIEIDAGCKFN

-499 AGLDSSENS
+499 TGLDSSENS
-508 APYPAAVFNRG
+508 APYPTAVSNRG

-527 ITGNKS
+527 ITGS
-533 HAVYN
+533 
-538 ENATM
+538 
-543 NLYGGEISGNDTT
+543 
-556 YTDASAGAAVVLV
+556 
-569 SGSTLNMTG
+569 
-578 GTIKDNISNT
+578 
-588 LGGGVYAKGLQSR
+588 
-601 SSTMNFSGGEI
+601 
-612 SGNRVNSTN
+612 RVNSTN
-621 DDLGFDGGGGVY
+621 DDLGFD
-633 VDLYAALDLSGT
+633 
-645 ARISGN
+645 
-651 YACAVDY
+651 
-658 KESATFGGG
+658 
-667 FGGGV
+667 
-672 YVAGTFDMRGGE
+672 
-684 ICDNFA
+684 
-690 GLANYKNKY
+690 
-699 GNDDRRGGDG
+699 
-709 GGVYLYSKSSF
+709 
-720 SMSGGS
+720 
-726 IQDNTVDDRG
+726 G

-747 ITLSGRSIIQNN
+747 ITLSGLSIIQNN
-759 VDKDDQDN
+759 VDKDNQDN

-849 GLTYKNGGRLTQ
+849 GLTYKNGGQLTQ

-917 APTEKTAQTQPP
+917 APTEKTVQTQPP

-959 GTRWSQCGSAFTSA
+959 GTSWSQCGSAFTSA

-1028 VYGYELVGNGYRA
+1028 VYGYELVGSGYRA

-1065 EKKLRW
+1065 EKKLQW
-1071 EIVKRTPAAGD
+1071 EIVKRTPTAGD
-1082 FTFIAPENLEY
+1082 FTFTAPESLEY
-1093 DGTAKEAAVRWS
+1093 DGTAKEATVRWS
-1105 TGGDRAMGMGYW
+1105 TGVDRTMGMGYW
-1117 PDNTFTVIYKQNGK
+1117 PDNTFTVIYEQNGK

-1220 GATYGTTDPNHHD
+1220 GAAYGTTDPNHHG

-1287 AGDPATCTQDGCAA
+1287 AGDPATCTQDGYAA

-1318 LDESK
+1318 LDESE

-1384 AVEGVTDGGTYC
+1384 AVEGV
-1396 LTAEITVT
+1396 
-1404 DPNLESVTL
+1404 
-1413 NGQPVEL
+1413 
-1420 VDGKLTV
+1420 
-1427 SAAEGVQTLTATDRF
+1427 
-1442 GNTVTVTFTVNAQH
+1442 
-1456 TEGEGKIT
+1456 
-1464 TPATTEREGVKTYAC
+1464 KTYAC

-1494 PAPAEP
+1494 PAPTEP
-1500 TTPAVPTGDTGDTG
+1500 TTSAVPTGDTGDTG

>member
-36 LKSAMSE
+36 LKSAISE

-75 MAWYEYYNQR
+75 MAWYEYYSQR

-99 AEGFKGSLFNLTGEQ
+99 AEGFKGSLFNLMGEQ

-128 TLTLKDITVDGGGD
+128 ALTLKDITVDGGGD
-142 KTTATDPA
+142 KTAATNPA
-150 IYLSRYSTLTLDD
+150 IYVSRYGTLTLDD

-174 YDGGAAGLYTSTSEF
+174 YAGGAVGLFAGTSEF

-201 ADYGGGVYIGNILAS
+201 ADYGGGVYVANILAA

-231 YGGGVYCEA
+231 YGGVYCEA
-240 NKQYGSNDTAKI
+240 NKQYGSEDTAKI

-303 AASAEDQAVL
+303 AASAEDQTVL

-345 TSDRTNCAVTKNGS
+345 TSDRANCAVTKNGS

-369 EEHTHCACLQ
+369 EEHIHCVCLQ

-408 CYYLLNDVITTDE
+408 CYYLLNDVTTNDE
-421 GWGSDLDDVQI
+421 GWGSDLDDVRI

-477 PKGTC
+477 PKGTR
-482 IIEIDAGCRFN
+482 IIEIDAGCKFN

-499 AGLDSSENS
+499 TGLDSSENS
-508 APYPAAVFNRG
+508 APYPTAVSNRG

-527 ITGNKS
+527 ITGS
-533 HAVYN
+533 
-538 ENATM
+538 
-543 NLYGGEISGNDTT
+543 
-556 YTDASAGAAVVLV
+556 
-569 SGSTLNMTG
+569 
-578 GTIKDNISNT
+578 
-588 LGGGVYAKGLQSR
+588 
-601 SSTMNFSGGEI
+601 
-612 SGNRVNSTN
+612 RVNSTN
-621 DDLGFDGGGGVY
+621 DDLGFDGGGV
-633 VDLYAALDLSGT
+633 
-645 ARISGN
+645 
-651 YACAVDY
+651 
-658 KESATFGGG
+658 
-667 FGGGV
+667 
-672 YVAGTFDMRGGE
+672 
-684 ICDNFA
+684 FA
-690 GLANYKNKY
+690 
-699 GNDDRRGGDG
+699 
-709 GGVYLYSKSSF
+709 
-720 SMSGGS
+720 
-726 IQDNTVDDRG
+726 
-736 GGVFVRGYDHT
+736 RGYDHT

-759 VDKDDQDN
+759 VDKDNQDN

-849 GLTYKNGGRLTQ
+849 GLTYKNGGQLTQ

-903 VTGTAT
+903 ATGTAT

-917 APTEKTAQTQPP
+917 APTEKTVQTQPP
-929 TGLTVTHPQSRTGYG
+929 TGLTVTHP
-944 RINGTNS
+944 
-951 SMEYRPVG
+951 
-959 GTRWSQCGSAFTSA
+959 
-973 LAGTYE
+973 
-979 VRYAATETRKPSPST
+979 
-994 TVTLNQY
+994 
-1001 LEAIPVP
+1001 
-1008 TVYGPFTYN
+1008 
-1017 GNWQYGLLPGE
+1017 
-1028 VYGYELVGNGYRA
+1028 
-1041 CRVGTYTVTVRPAAG
+1041 
-1056 FKWSDGTTG
+1056 
-1065 EKKLRW
+1065 
-1071 EIVKRTPAAGD
+1071 
-1082 FTFIAPENLEY
+1082 
-1093 DGTAKEAAVRWS
+1093 
-1105 TGGDRAMGMGYW
+1105 
-1117 PDNTFTVIYKQNGK
+1117 
-1131 VVAAPTDMGTY
+1131 
-1142 QVYVTVPGNEDI
+1142 
-1154 NAVSELTD
+1154 
-1162 PSWTFTIT
+1162 
-1170 HTGNHQWGDWQ
+1170 
-1181 HDDTQHWRSCAV
+1181 
-1193 PGCQVK
+1193 
-1199 DSLGSHD
+1199 
-1206 GTATCT
+1206 
-1212 ERATCSIC
+1212 
-1220 GATYGTTDPNHHD
+1220 
-1233 LTHHD
+1233 
-1238 GTAATCTQPGS
+1238 
-1249 LEYWQCSDCHK
+1249 
-1260 LFADAAAA
+1260 
-1268 QPITD
+1268 
-1273 TVIPATHHANAQRT
+1273 
-1287 AGDPATCTQDGCAA
+1287 
-1301 YWYCPDCGSYF
+1301 
-1312 ADADGK
+1312 
-1318 LDESK
+1318 
-1323 TYTGPEDFYQE
+1323 
-1334 AMGHSFTHYVYDN
+1334 
-1347 NATYDDDGTETAQCD
+1347 
-1362 HGCGLTDTRTKVGS
+1362 
-1376 KLIDEAAP
+1376 
-1384 AVEGVTDGGTYC
+1384 
-1396 LTAEITVT
+1396 
-1404 DPNLESVTL
+1404 
-1413 NGQPVEL
+1413 
-1420 VDGKLTV
+1420 
-1427 SAAEGVQTLTATDRF
+1427 
-1442 GNTVTVTFTVNAQH
+1442 
-1456 TEGEGKIT
+1456 
-1464 TPATTEREGVKTYAC
+1464 
-1479 TVCGQVLRTESVAKL
+1479 
-1494 PAPAEP
+1494 
-1500 TTPAVPTGDTGDTG
+1500 
-1514 LWMGLAALCGMSLAA
+1514 
-1529 LLRTGKR
+1529 
-1536 KEQ
+1536 

>member
-36 LKSAMSE
+36 LKSAISE

-75 MAWYEYYNQR
+75 MAWYEYYSQR

-99 AEGFKGSLFNLTGEQ
+99 AEGFKGSLFNLMGEQ

-128 TLTLKDITVDGGGD
+128 ALTLKDITVDGGGD
-142 KTTATDPA
+142 KTAATNPA
-150 IYLSRYSTLTLDD
+150 IYVSRYGTLTLDD

-174 YDGGAAGLYTSTSEF
+174 YAGGAVGLFAGTSEF

-201 ADYGGGVYIGNILAS
+201 ADYGGGVYVANILAA

-231 YGGGVYCEA
+231 YGGVYCEA
-240 NKQYGSNDTAKI
+240 NKQYGSEDTAKI

-345 TSDRTNCAVTKNGS
+345 TSDRANCAVTKNGS

-369 EEHTHCACLQ
+369 EEHIHCVCLQ
-379 NQSYGPYHDHDQDTK
+379 NQSYGPYHDHDKDTK

-408 CYYLLNDVITTDE
+408 CYYLLNDVTTTDE

-477 PKGTC
+477 PKGTR
-482 IIEIDAGCRFN
+482 IIEIDAGCKFN

-499 AGLDSSENS
+499 TGLDSSENS

-527 ITGNKS
+527 ITGS
-533 HAVYN
+533 C
-538 ENATM
+538 
-543 NLYGGEISGNDTT
+543 
-556 YTDASAGAAVVLV
+556 
-569 SGSTLNMTG
+569 
-578 GTIKDNISNT
+578 
-588 LGGGVYAKGLQSR
+588 
-601 SSTMNFSGGEI
+601 
-612 SGNRVNSTN
+612 VNSTN
-621 DDLGFDGGGGVY
+621 DDLGFD
-633 VDLYAALDLSGT
+633 
-645 ARISGN
+645 
-651 YACAVDY
+651 
-658 KESATFGGG
+658 
-667 FGGGV
+667 
-672 YVAGTFDMRGGE
+672 
-684 ICDNFA
+684 
-690 GLANYKNKY
+690 
-699 GNDDRRGGDG
+699 
-709 GGVYLYSKSSF
+709 
-720 SMSGGS
+720 
-726 IQDNTVDDRG
+726 G

-747 ITLSGRSIIQNN
+747 ITLSGLSIIQNN
-759 VDKDDQDN
+759 VDKDNQDN

-849 GLTYKNGGRLTQ
+849 GLTYKNGGQLTQ

-869 TISVTDPD
+869 TISVTDLD

-959 GTRWSQCGSAFTSA
+959 GTSWSQCGSAFTSA

-1028 VYGYELVGNGYRA
+1028 VYGYELVGSGYRA

-1065 EKKLRW
+1065 EKKLQW
-1071 EIVKRTPAAGD
+1071 EIVKRTPTAGD
-1082 FTFIAPENLEY
+1082 FTFTAPENLEY
-1093 DGTAKEAAVRWS
+1093 DGTAKEATVRWS
-1105 TGGDRAMGMGYW
+1105 TGGDRTMGMGYW

-1220 GATYGTTDPNHHD
+1220 GAAYGTTDPNHHG

-1260 LFADAAAA
+1260 LFAGAAAA

-1287 AGDPATCTQDGCAA
+1287 AGDPATCTQDGYAA

-1318 LDESK
+1318 LDESE

-1384 AVEGVTDGGTYC
+1384 AVEGV
-1396 LTAEITVT
+1396 
-1404 DPNLESVTL
+1404 
-1413 NGQPVEL
+1413 
-1420 VDGKLTV
+1420 
-1427 SAAEGVQTLTATDRF
+1427 
-1442 GNTVTVTFTVNAQH
+1442 
-1456 TEGEGKIT
+1456 
-1464 TPATTEREGVKTYAC
+1464 KTYAC

-1494 PAPAEP
+1494 PAPTEP
-1500 TTPAVPTGDTGDTG
+1500 TTSAVPTGDTGDTG

>member
-128 TLTLKDITVDGGGD
+128 ALTLKDITVDGGGD
-142 KTTATDPA
+142 KTVAIDPA
-150 IYLSRYSTLTLDD
+150 IYVSRYGTLTLDD

-168 NCKSQY
+168 NCKSQH

-240 NKQYGSNDTAKI
+240 SKRYGSEDTAKI

-289 NTQGDDK
+289 NTQGADK

-345 TSDRTNCAVTKNGS
+345 TSDRANCAVTKNGS
-359 VSFNL
+359 VNFNL

-369 EEHTHCACLQ
+369 EEHTHCVCLQ

-408 CYYLLNDVITTDE
+408 CYYLLNDVTTTDE
-421 GWGSDLDDVQI
+421 GWGSNLDDVRI

-471 RKDTAD
+471 RKNTAD

-482 IIEIDAGCRFN
+482 IIEIDAGCKFN

-499 AGLDSSENS
+499 TGLDSSENS
-508 APYPAAVFNRG
+508 APYPTAVSNRG

-543 NLYGGEISGNDTT
+543 NLYGGEISRNDTT

-569 SGSTLNMTG
+569 SGSTLNMSG

-588 LGGGVYAKGLQSR
+588 LGGGVYVKGLQSR

-633 VDLYAALDLSGT
+633 VDLYATLDLSGT

-759 VDKDDQDN
+759 VDKDNQDN

-834 YLRLKTYQVSVTLPN
+834 YLRLKTYQVSVTLPK

-1028 VYGYELVGNGYRA
+1028 VYGYELVGSGYSA

-1065 EKKLRW
+1065 EKKLQW

-1082 FTFIAPENLEY
+1082 FTFTAPENLEY
-1093 DGTAKEAAVRWS
+1093 DGTAKEATVRWS
-1105 TGGDRAMGMGYW
+1105 TGGDRTMGMGYW

-1212 ERATCSIC
+1212 KRATCSIC

-1260 LFADAAAA
+1260 LSADAAAA

-1273 TVIPATHHANAQRT
+1273 TVIPATHHANARRT
-1287 AGDPATCTQDGCAA
+1287 AGDPATCTQDGYAA

-1442 GNTVTVTFTVNAQH
+1442 GNTVTVTFTVNTQH

>member
-99 AEGFKGSLFNLTGEQ
+99 AKGFKGSLFNLTGEQ

-128 TLTLKDITVDGGGD
+128 ALTLKDITVDGGGD
-142 KTTATDPA
+142 KTAATNPA
-150 IYLSRYSTLTLDD
+150 IYVSRYGTLTLED

-174 YDGGAAGLYTSTSEF
+174 YAGGAVGLFAGTSEF

-201 ADYGGGVYIGNILAS
+201 ADYGGGVYVANILAA
-216 FTMNGGTIANNTATK
+216 FTMNGGTIANNTARK

-369 EEHTHCACLQ
+369 EEHTHCVCLQ

-408 CYYLLNDVITTDE
+408 CYYLLNDVTTTDE
-421 GWGSDLDDVQI
+421 GWGSDLDDVRI

-482 IIEIDAGCRFN
+482 IIEIDAGCKFN
-493 MFGGEI
+493 MF
-499 AGLDSSENS
+499 
-508 APYPAAVFNRG
+508 
-519 TFNLCGGK
+519 
-527 ITGNKS
+527 
-533 HAVYN
+533 
-538 ENATM
+538 
-543 NLYGGEISGNDTT
+543 GGEISGNDTT
-556 YTDASAGAAVVLV
+556 YTDASAGAAVALV
-569 SGSTLNMTG
+569 SGSTLNMSG

-588 LGGGVYAKGLQSR
+588 LGGGVYVKGLQSR
-601 SSTMNFSGGEI
+601 SSTMNFS
-612 SGNRVNSTN
+612 
-621 DDLGFDGGGGVY
+621 
-633 VDLYAALDLSGT
+633 
-645 ARISGN
+645 
-651 YACAVDY
+651 
-658 KESATFGGG
+658 
-667 FGGGV
+667 
-672 YVAGTFDMRGGE
+672 GGE

-736 GGVFVRGYDHT
+736 GGVFVRGYGHT

-759 VDKDDQDN
+759 VDKDNQDN

-944 RINGTNS
+944 RINGTNN

-1028 VYGYELVGNGYRA
+1028 VYGYELLGSGYRA

-1065 EKKLRW
+1065 EKKLQW
-1071 EIVKRTPAAGD
+1071 EIVKRTPTAGD
-1082 FTFIAPENLEY
+1082 FTFTAPENLEY
-1093 DGTAKEAAVRWS
+1093 DSTAKEATVRWS
-1105 TGGDRAMGMGYW
+1105 TGGDRTMGMGYW

-1206 GTATCT
+1206 GIATCT
-1212 ERATCSIC
+1212 KRATCSIC

-1260 LFADAAAA
+1260 LFADAGAT

-1273 TVIPATHHANAQRT
+1273 TVIPATHHANARRT
-1287 AGDPATCTQDGCAA
+1287 AGDPATCTQDGYAA

-1323 TYTGPEDFYQE
+1323 TYTGPEDFYQA

-1479 TVCGQVLRTESVAKL
+1479 TVCGQVLRTESVTKL

>member
-1 MKKRIASV
+1 
-9 LVALVM
+9 
-15 VLSLVPKTSWA
+15 
-26 WTSTV
+26 
-31 TTLEQ
+31 
-36 LKSAMSE
+36 
-43 LSYNNTIEIVVSGTI
+43 
-58 EISETL
+58 
-64 NIRPTRTTNGS
+64 
-75 MAWYEYYNQR
+75 
-85 VVISGA
+85 
-91 DANSKLVR
+91 
-99 AEGFKGSLFNLTGEQ
+99 
-114 GYSGAGGSDHPAYA
+114 
-128 TLTLKDITVDGGGD
+128 
-142 KTTATDPA
+142 
-150 IYLSRYSTLTLDD
+150 
-163 GAVLR
+163 
-168 NCKSQY
+168 
-174 YDGGAAGLYTSTSEF
+174 
-189 VMNGTARMEDNE
+189 
-201 ADYGGGVYIGNILAS
+201 
-216 FTMNGGTIANNTATK
+216 
-231 YGGGVYCEA
+231 
-240 NKQYGSNDTAKI
+240 
-252 NLNGGTITGNTAGIA
+252 
-267 GGGVYFGGMTTCKV
+267 MTTCKV

-329 IPAYRIVRGSS
+329 IPAYRIVQGSS

-345 TSDRTNCAVTKNGS
+345 TSDRANCAVTKNGS

-369 EEHTHCACLQ
+369 EEHIHCVCLQ

-408 CYYLLNDVITTDE
+408 CYYLLNDITTNDE
-421 GWGSDLDDVQI
+421 GWGSDLDDVRI

-477 PKGTC
+477 PKGTR
-482 IIEIDAGCRFN
+482 IIEIDAGCKFN

-499 AGLDSSENS
+499 TGLDSSENS
-508 APYPAAVFNRG
+508 APYPTAVSNRG

-527 ITGNKS
+527 ITGS
-533 HAVYN
+533 
-538 ENATM
+538 
-543 NLYGGEISGNDTT
+543 
-556 YTDASAGAAVVLV
+556 
-569 SGSTLNMTG
+569 
-578 GTIKDNISNT
+578 
-588 LGGGVYAKGLQSR
+588 
-601 SSTMNFSGGEI
+601 
-612 SGNRVNSTN
+612 RVNSTN
-621 DDLGFDGGGGVY
+621 DDLGFD
-633 VDLYAALDLSGT
+633 
-645 ARISGN
+645 
-651 YACAVDY
+651 
-658 KESATFGGG
+658 
-667 FGGGV
+667 
-672 YVAGTFDMRGGE
+672 
-684 ICDNFA
+684 
-690 GLANYKNKY
+690 
-699 GNDDRRGGDG
+699 
-709 GGVYLYSKSSF
+709 
-720 SMSGGS
+720 
-726 IQDNTVDDRG
+726 G

-747 ITLSGRSIIQNN
+747 ITLSGLSIIQNN
-759 VDKDDQDN
+759 VDKDNQDN

-849 GLTYKNGGRLTQ
+849 GLTYKNGGQLTQ

-959 GTRWSQCGSAFTSA
+959 GTSWSQCGSAFTSA

-1028 VYGYELVGNGYRA
+1028 VYGYELVGSGYRA

-1065 EKKLRW
+1065 EKKLQW
-1071 EIVKRTPAAGD
+1071 EIVKRTPTAGD
-1082 FTFIAPENLEY
+1082 FTFTAPESLEY
-1093 DGTAKEAAVRWS
+1093 DGTAKEATVRWS
-1105 TGGDRAMGMGYW
+1105 TGVDRTMGMGYW
-1117 PDNTFTVIYKQNGK
+1117 PDNTFTVIYEQNGK

-1170 HTGNHQWGDWQ
+1170 HTGNHQWGDWR

-1193 PGCQVK
+1193 PDCQLK

-1220 GATYGTTDPNHHD
+1220 GAAYDTTDPNHHD

-1273 TVIPATHHANAQRT
+1273 TVIPASHHANAQRT
-1287 AGDPATCTQDGCAA
+1287 AGNPATCTQDGCAA

-1318 LDESK
+1318 LDESE
-1323 TYTGPEDFYQE
+1323 TYTGQEDFYQE

-1479 TVCGQVLRTESVAKL
+1479 TVCGQVLRTESVTKL

>member
-99 AEGFKGSLFNLTGEQ
+99 AEGFKGSLFNLMGEQ
-114 GYSGAGGSDHPAYA
+114 GYSGAGGSNHPAYA

-142 KTTATDPA
+142 KTVATDPA

-168 NCKSQY
+168 NCKSQH

-369 EEHTHCACLQ
+369 EEHVHCVCLQ

-408 CYYLLNDVITTDE
+408 CYYLLNDVTTTDE
-421 GWGSDLDDVQI
+421 GWGSDLDDVRI

-482 IIEIDAGCRFN
+482 IVEIDAGCKFN

-499 AGLDSSENS
+499 TGLDSSENS
-508 APYPAAVFNRG
+508 APYPTAVSNRG

-588 LGGGVYAKGLQSR
+588 LGGGVYVKGLQSR

-633 VDLYAALDLSGT
+633 VDLYATLDLSGT

-759 VDKDDQDN
+759 VDKDDRDN

-903 VTGTAT
+903 VTGKAT

-959 GTRWSQCGSAFTSA
+959 GTSWSQCGSAFTSA

-1008 TVYGPFTYN
+1008 TAYGPFTYN
-1017 GNWQYGLLPGE
+1017 GDWQYGLLPGE
-1028 VYGYELVGNGYRA
+1028 VYGYELVGSGYRA

-1065 EKKLRW
+1065 EKKLQW
-1071 EIVKRTPAAGD
+1071 EIVKRTPTAGD
-1082 FTFIAPENLEY
+1082 FTFTAPENLEY
-1093 DGTAKEAAVRWS
+1093 DGTAKEATVRWS
-1105 TGGDRAMGMGYW
+1105 TGGDRTMGMGYW

-1170 HTGNHQWGDWQ
+1170 HTGNHRWGDWQ

-1199 DSLGSHD
+1199 GSLGSHD

-1238 GTAATCTQPGS
+1238 GTTATCTQPGS

-1273 TVIPATHHANAQRT
+1273 TVIPATHHANARRT

-1536 KEQ
+1536 KER

>member
-36 LKSAMSE
+36 LKSAISE

-75 MAWYEYYNQR
+75 MAWYEYYSQR

-99 AEGFKGSLFNLTGEQ
+99 AEGFKGSLFNLMGEQ

-128 TLTLKDITVDGGGD
+128 ALTLKDITVDGGGD
-142 KTTATDPA
+142 KTAATNPA
-150 IYLSRYSTLTLDD
+150 IYVSRYGTLTLDD

-174 YDGGAAGLYTSTSEF
+174 YAGGAVGLFAGTSEF

-201 ADYGGGVYIGNILAS
+201 ADYGGGVYVANILAA

-231 YGGGVYCEA
+231 YGGVYCEA
-240 NKQYGSNDTAKI
+240 NKQYGSEDTAKI

-345 TSDRTNCAVTKNGS
+345 TSDRANCAVTKNGS

-369 EEHTHCACLQ
+369 EEHIHCVCLQ

-408 CYYLLNDVITTDE
+408 CYYLLNDVTTNDE
-421 GWGSDLDDVQI
+421 GWGSDLDDVRI

-477 PKGTC
+477 PKGTR
-482 IIEIDAGCRFN
+482 IIEIDAGCKFN

-499 AGLDSSENS
+499 TGLDSSENS
-508 APYPAAVFNRG
+508 APYPTAVSNRG

-527 ITGNKS
+527 ITGS
-533 HAVYN
+533 
-538 ENATM
+538 
-543 NLYGGEISGNDTT
+543 
-556 YTDASAGAAVVLV
+556 
-569 SGSTLNMTG
+569 
-578 GTIKDNISNT
+578 
-588 LGGGVYAKGLQSR
+588 
-601 SSTMNFSGGEI
+601 
-612 SGNRVNSTN
+612 RVNSTN
-621 DDLGFDGGGGVY
+621 DDLGFDGGGV
-633 VDLYAALDLSGT
+633 
-645 ARISGN
+645 
-651 YACAVDY
+651 
-658 KESATFGGG
+658 
-667 FGGGV
+667 
-672 YVAGTFDMRGGE
+672 
-684 ICDNFA
+684 FA
-690 GLANYKNKY
+690 
-699 GNDDRRGGDG
+699 
-709 GGVYLYSKSSF
+709 
-720 SMSGGS
+720 
-726 IQDNTVDDRG
+726 
-736 GGVFVRGYDHT
+736 RGYDHT

-759 VDKDDQDN
+759 VDKDNQDN

-849 GLTYKNGGRLTQ
+849 GLTYKNGGQLTQ

-959 GTRWSQCGSAFTSA
+959 GTSWSQCGSAFTSA

-979 VRYAATETRKPSPST
+979 VRYAATEPRKPSPST

-1028 VYGYELVGNGYRA
+1028 VYGYELVGSGYRA

-1065 EKKLRW
+1065 EKKLQW
-1071 EIVKRTPAAGD
+1071 EIVKRTPTAGD
-1082 FTFIAPENLEY
+1082 FTFTAPESLEY
-1093 DGTAKEAAVRWS
+1093 DGTAKEATVRWS
-1105 TGGDRAMGMGYW
+1105 TGVDRTMGMGYW
-1117 PDNTFTVIYKQNGK
+1117 PDNTFTVIYEQNGK

-1220 GATYGTTDPNHHD
+1220 GAAYGTTDPNHHG

-1273 TVIPATHHANAQRT
+1273 TVIPASHHANAQRT
-1287 AGDPATCTQDGCAA
+1287 AGNPATCTQDGCAA

-1318 LDESK
+1318 LDESE
-1323 TYTGPEDFYQE
+1323 TYTGQEDFYQE

-1479 TVCGQVLRTESVAKL
+1479 TVCGQVLRTESVTKL

>member
-1 MKKRIASV
+1 
-9 LVALVM
+9 
-15 VLSLVPKTSWA
+15 
-26 WTSTV
+26 
-31 TTLEQ
+31 
-36 LKSAMSE
+36 
-43 LSYNNTIEIVVSGTI
+43 
-58 EISETL
+58 
-64 NIRPTRTTNGS
+64 
-75 MAWYEYYNQR
+75 
-85 VVISGA
+85 
-91 DANSKLVR
+91 
-99 AEGFKGSLFNLTGEQ
+99 
-114 GYSGAGGSDHPAYA
+114 
-128 TLTLKDITVDGGGD
+128 
-142 KTTATDPA
+142 
-150 IYLSRYSTLTLDD
+150 
-163 GAVLR
+163 
-168 NCKSQY
+168 
-174 YDGGAAGLYTSTSEF
+174 
-189 VMNGTARMEDNE
+189 
-201 ADYGGGVYIGNILAS
+201 
-216 FTMNGGTIANNTATK
+216 
-231 YGGGVYCEA
+231 
-240 NKQYGSNDTAKI
+240 
-252 NLNGGTITGNTAGIA
+252 
-267 GGGVYFGGMTTCKV
+267 MTTCKV

-345 TSDRTNCAVTKNGS
+345 TSDRANCAVTKNGS

-369 EEHTHCACLQ
+369 EEHIHCVCLQ

-408 CYYLLNDVITTDE
+408 CYYLLNDVTTNDE
-421 GWGSDLDDVQI
+421 GWGSDLDDVRI

-477 PKGTC
+477 PKGTR
-482 IIEIDAGCRFN
+482 IIEIDAGCKFN

-499 AGLDSSENS
+499 TGLDSSENS
-508 APYPAAVFNRG
+508 APYPTAVSNRG

-527 ITGNKS
+527 ITGS
-533 HAVYN
+533 
-538 ENATM
+538 
-543 NLYGGEISGNDTT
+543 
-556 YTDASAGAAVVLV
+556 
-569 SGSTLNMTG
+569 
-578 GTIKDNISNT
+578 
-588 LGGGVYAKGLQSR
+588 
-601 SSTMNFSGGEI
+601 
-612 SGNRVNSTN
+612 RVNSTN
-621 DDLGFDGGGGVY
+621 DDLGFDGGGV
-633 VDLYAALDLSGT
+633 
-645 ARISGN
+645 
-651 YACAVDY
+651 
-658 KESATFGGG
+658 
-667 FGGGV
+667 
-672 YVAGTFDMRGGE
+672 
-684 ICDNFA
+684 FA
-690 GLANYKNKY
+690 
-699 GNDDRRGGDG
+699 
-709 GGVYLYSKSSF
+709 
-720 SMSGGS
+720 
-726 IQDNTVDDRG
+726 
-736 GGVFVRGYDHT
+736 RGYDHT

-759 VDKDDQDN
+759 VDKDNQDN

-849 GLTYKNGGRLTQ
+849 GLTYKNGGQLTQ

-917 APTEKTAQTQPP
+917 APTEKTVQTQPP

-959 GTRWSQCGSAFTSA
+959 GTSWSQCGSAFTSA

-1028 VYGYELVGNGYRA
+1028 VYGYELVGSGYRA

-1065 EKKLRW
+1065 EKKLQW
-1071 EIVKRTPAAGD
+1071 EIVKRTPTAGD
-1082 FTFIAPENLEY
+1082 FTFTAPESLEY
-1093 DGTAKEAAVRWS
+1093 DGTAKEATVRWS
-1105 TGGDRAMGMGYW
+1105 TGVDRTMGMGYW
-1117 PDNTFTVIYKQNGK
+1117 PDNTFTVIYEQNGK

-1181 HDDTQHWRSCAV
+1181 HDDTQHWRSCSV

-1220 GATYGTTDPNHHD
+1220 GAAYGTTDPNHHG

-1301 YWYCPDCGSYF
+1301 YWHCPDCGSYF

-1318 LDESK
+1318 LDESE

-1456 TEGEGKIT
+1456 TEGEVKIT

-1479 TVCGQVLRTESVAKL
+1479 TVCGQVLRTESVTKL

-1500 TTPAVPTGDTGDTG
+1500 TTPAVPTGDTG

>member
-114 GYSGAGGSDHPAYA
+114 GYSGAGGSNHPAYA
-128 TLTLKDITVDGGGD
+128 ALTLKDITVDGGGD
-142 KTTATDPA
+142 KTVATDPA

-168 NCKSQY
+168 NCKSQH

-345 TSDRTNCAVTKNGS
+345 TSDRANCAVTKNGS

-369 EEHTHCACLQ
+369 EEHTHCVCLQ

-408 CYYLLNDVITTDE
+408 CYYLLNDVTTTDE
-421 GWGSDLDDVQI
+421 GWGSDLDDVRI

-482 IIEIDAGCRFN
+482 IIEIDAGCKFN

-499 AGLDSSENS
+499 TGLDSSENS
-508 APYPAAVFNRG
+508 APYPTAVSNRG

-588 LGGGVYAKGLQSR
+588 LGGGVYVKGLQSR

-633 VDLYAALDLSGT
+633 VDLYATLDLSGT

-759 VDKDDQDN
+759 VDKDNQDN

-1028 VYGYELVGNGYRA
+1028 VYGYELLGSGYRA

-1065 EKKLRW
+1065 EKKLQW
-1071 EIVKRTPAAGD
+1071 EIVKRTPTAGD
-1082 FTFIAPENLEY
+1082 FTFTAPENLEY
-1093 DGTAKEAAVRWS
+1093 DGTAKEATVRWS
-1105 TGGDRAMGMGYW
+1105 TGSNWTMGMGYW
-1117 PDNTFTVIYKQNGK
+1117 PDNTFTVVYKQNGK

-1154 NAVSELTD
+1154 TAVSELTD

-1199 DSLGSHD
+1199 GSLGSHD

-1220 GATYGTTDPNHHD
+1220 GATYGTKDPNHHD

-1287 AGDPATCTQDGCAA
+1287 AGDPATCTQDGYAA
-1301 YWYCPDCGSYF
+1301 YWYCPDCASYF

-1318 LDESK
+1318 LDESE

-1427 SAAEGVQTLTATDRF
+1427 SAAEGLQTLTATDRF

>member
-75 MAWYEYYNQR
+75 MAWYEYYSQR

-99 AEGFKGSLFNLTGEQ
+99 AEGFKGSLFNLMGEQ

-128 TLTLKDITVDGGGD
+128 ALTLKDITVDGGGD
-142 KTTATDPA
+142 KTAATNPA
-150 IYLSRYSTLTLDD
+150 IYVSRYGTLTLDD

-174 YDGGAAGLYTSTSEF
+174 YAGGAVGLFAGTSEF

-201 ADYGGGVYIGNILAS
+201 ADYGGGVYVANILAA

-231 YGGGVYCEA
+231 YGGVYCEA
-240 NKQYGSNDTAKI
+240 NKQYGSEDTAKI

-329 IPAYRIVRGSS
+329 IPAYRIVQGSS

-345 TSDRTNCAVTKNGS
+345 TSDRANCAVTKNGS

-369 EEHTHCACLQ
+369 EEHIHCVCLQ
-379 NQSYGPYHDHDQDTK
+379 NQSYDPYHDHDQDTK

-408 CYYLLNDVITTDE
+408 CYYLLNDVTTNDE
-421 GWGSDLDDVQI
+421 GWGSDLDDVRI

-477 PKGTC
+477 PKGTR
-482 IIEIDAGCRFN
+482 IIEIDAGCKFN

-499 AGLDSSENS
+499 TGLDSSENS
-508 APYPAAVFNRG
+508 APYPTAVSNRG

-527 ITGNKS
+527 ITGS
-533 HAVYN
+533 
-538 ENATM
+538 
-543 NLYGGEISGNDTT
+543 
-556 YTDASAGAAVVLV
+556 
-569 SGSTLNMTG
+569 
-578 GTIKDNISNT
+578 
-588 LGGGVYAKGLQSR
+588 
-601 SSTMNFSGGEI
+601 
-612 SGNRVNSTN
+612 RVNSTN
-621 DDLGFDGGGGVY
+621 DDLGFDGGGV
-633 VDLYAALDLSGT
+633 
-645 ARISGN
+645 
-651 YACAVDY
+651 
-658 KESATFGGG
+658 
-667 FGGGV
+667 
-672 YVAGTFDMRGGE
+672 
-684 ICDNFA
+684 FA
-690 GLANYKNKY
+690 
-699 GNDDRRGGDG
+699 
-709 GGVYLYSKSSF
+709 
-720 SMSGGS
+720 
-726 IQDNTVDDRG
+726 
-736 GGVFVRGYDHT
+736 RGYDHT

-759 VDKDDQDN
+759 VDKDNQDN

-849 GLTYKNGGRLTQ
+849 GLTYKNGGQLTQ

-959 GTRWSQCGSAFTSA
+959 GTSWSQCGSAFTSA

-979 VRYAATETRKPSPST
+979 VRYAATEPRKPSPST

-1028 VYGYELVGNGYRA
+1028 VYGYELVGSGYRA

-1065 EKKLRW
+1065 EKKLQW
-1071 EIVKRTPAAGD
+1071 EIVKRTPTAGD
-1082 FTFIAPENLEY
+1082 FTFTAPESLEY
-1093 DGTAKEAAVRWS
+1093 DGTAKEATVRWS
-1105 TGGDRAMGMGYW
+1105 TGVDRTMGMGYW
-1117 PDNTFTVIYKQNGK
+1117 PDNTFTVIYEQNGK

-1220 GATYGTTDPNHHD
+1220 GAAYGTTDPNHHG

-1318 LDESK
+1318 LDESE

-1384 AVEGVTDGGTYC
+1384 AVEGV
-1396 LTAEITVT
+1396 
-1404 DPNLESVTL
+1404 
-1413 NGQPVEL
+1413 
-1420 VDGKLTV
+1420 
-1427 SAAEGVQTLTATDRF
+1427 
-1442 GNTVTVTFTVNAQH
+1442 
-1456 TEGEGKIT
+1456 
-1464 TPATTEREGVKTYAC
+1464 KTYAC

-1494 PAPAEP
+1494 PAPTEP
-1500 TTPAVPTGDTGDTG
+1500 TTSAVPTGDTGDTG

>member
-99 AEGFKGSLFNLTGEQ
+99 AEGFKGSLFNLMGEQ

-128 TLTLKDITVDGGGD
+128 ALTLKDITVDGGGD

-168 NCKSQY
+168 NCKSQH

-359 VSFNL
+359 VNFNL

-369 EEHTHCACLQ
+369 EEHTHCVCLQ
-379 NQSYGPYHDHDQDTK
+379 NQSYGPYHDHDEDTK

-408 CYYLLNDVITTDE
+408 CYYLLNDVTTTDE

-471 RKDTAD
+471 RKNTAD
-477 PKGTC
+477 PKGAC
-482 IIEIDAGCRFN
+482 IVENDAGCKFN

-499 AGLDSSENS
+499 TGLDSSENS

-543 NLYGGEISGNDTT
+543 NLYGGEISRNDTT

-569 SGSTLNMTG
+569 SGSTLNMTSG
-578 GTIKDNISNT
+578 AIKDNISNT
-588 LGGGVYAKGLQSR
+588 LGGGVYVKGLQSR

-633 VDLYAALDLSGT
+633 VDLYATLDLSGT

-736 GGVFVRGYDHT
+736 GGVFVRGYGNT

-759 VDKDDQDN
+759 VDKDNQDN

-1028 VYGYELVGNGYRA
+1028 VYGYELVGSGYSA

-1071 EIVKRTPAAGD
+1071 EIVKRTPTAGD
-1082 FTFIAPENLEY
+1082 FTFTAPENLEY
-1093 DGTAKEAAVRWS
+1093 DGTAKEATVRWS
-1105 TGGDRAMGMGYW
+1105 TGGDRTMGMGYW

-1181 HDDTQHWRSCAV
+1181 HDDTQHWRSCTV

-1220 GATYGTTDPNHHD
+1220 GATYGTKDPNHHD

-1273 TVIPATHHANAQRT
+1273 TVIPATHHANARRT
-1287 AGDPATCTQDGCAA
+1287 AGDPATCTQDGYAA

-1442 GNTVTVTFTVNAQH
+1442 GNTVTVTFAVNAQH

-1500 TTPAVPTGDTGDTG
+1500 TAPAVPTGDTGDTG

>member
-36 LKSAMSE
+36 LKSAISE

-75 MAWYEYYNQR
+75 MAWYEYYSQR

-99 AEGFKGSLFNLTGEQ
+99 AEGFKGSLFNLMGEQ

-128 TLTLKDITVDGGGD
+128 ALTLKDITVDGGGD
-142 KTTATDPA
+142 KTAATNPA
-150 IYLSRYSTLTLDD
+150 IYVSRYGTLTLDD

-174 YDGGAAGLYTSTSEF
+174 YAGGAVGLFAGTSEF

-201 ADYGGGVYIGNILAS
+201 ADYGGGVYVANILAA

-231 YGGGVYCEA
+231 YGGVYCEA
-240 NKQYGSNDTAKI
+240 NKQYGSEDTATI

-345 TSDRTNCAVTKNGS
+345 TSDRANCAVTKNGS

-369 EEHTHCACLQ
+369 EEHIHCVCLQ
-379 NQSYGPYHDHDQDTK
+379 NQSYGPYHDHDKDTK

-408 CYYLLNDVITTDE
+408 CYYLLNDVTTTDE

-477 PKGTC
+477 PKGTR
-482 IIEIDAGCRFN
+482 IIEIDAGCKFN

-499 AGLDSSENS
+499 TGLDSSENS

-527 ITGNKS
+527 ITGS
-533 HAVYN
+533 
-538 ENATM
+538 
-543 NLYGGEISGNDTT
+543 
-556 YTDASAGAAVVLV
+556 
-569 SGSTLNMTG
+569 
-578 GTIKDNISNT
+578 
-588 LGGGVYAKGLQSR
+588 
-601 SSTMNFSGGEI
+601 
-612 SGNRVNSTN
+612 RVNSTN
-621 DDLGFDGGGGVY
+621 DDLGFD
-633 VDLYAALDLSGT
+633 
-645 ARISGN
+645 
-651 YACAVDY
+651 
-658 KESATFGGG
+658 
-667 FGGGV
+667 
-672 YVAGTFDMRGGE
+672 
-684 ICDNFA
+684 
-690 GLANYKNKY
+690 
-699 GNDDRRGGDG
+699 
-709 GGVYLYSKSSF
+709 
-720 SMSGGS
+720 
-726 IQDNTVDDRG
+726 G

-747 ITLSGRSIIQNN
+747 ITLSGLSIIQNN
-759 VDKDDQDN
+759 VDKDNQDN

-849 GLTYKNGGRLTQ
+849 GLTYKNGGQLTQ

-869 TISVTDPD
+869 TISVTDLD

-959 GTRWSQCGSAFTSA
+959 GTSWSQCGSAFTSA

-1008 TVYGPFTYN
+1008 TVYGPFTYD

-1071 EIVKRTPAAGD
+1071 EIVKRTPTAGN
-1082 FTFIAPENLEY
+1082 FTFTAPENLEY
-1093 DGTAKEAAVRWS
+1093 DGTAKEATVRWS
-1105 TGGDRAMGMGYW
+1105 TGGDRTMGMGYW

-1170 HTGNHQWGDWQ
+1170 HTGNHQWGDWR

-1193 PGCQVK
+1193 PGCQLK

-1220 GATYGTTDPNHHD
+1220 GAAYDTTDPNHHD

-1273 TVIPATHHANAQRT
+1273 TVIPASHHANAQRT

-1301 YWYCPDCGSYF
+1301 YWHCPDCGSYF

-1318 LDESK
+1318 LDESE

-1384 AVEGVTDGGTYC
+1384 TVEGVTDGGTYC

-1479 TVCGQVLRTESVAKL
+1479 TVCGQVLRTQSVTKL

>member
-36 LKSAMSE
+36 LKSAISE

-75 MAWYEYYNQR
+75 MAWYEYYSQR

-99 AEGFKGSLFNLTGEQ
+99 AEGFKGSLFNLMGEQ

-128 TLTLKDITVDGGGD
+128 ALTLKDITVDGGGD
-142 KTTATDPA
+142 KTAATNPA
-150 IYLSRYSTLTLDD
+150 IYVSRYGTLTLDD

-174 YDGGAAGLYTSTSEF
+174 YAGGAVGLFAGTSEF

-201 ADYGGGVYIGNILAS
+201 ADYGGGVYVANILAA

-231 YGGGVYCEA
+231 YGGVYCEA
-240 NKQYGSNDTAKI
+240 NKQYGSEDTAKI

-345 TSDRTNCAVTKNGS
+345 TSDRANCAVTKNGS

-369 EEHTHCACLQ
+369 EEHIHCVCLQ

-408 CYYLLNDVITTDE
+408 CYYLLNDVTTNDE
-421 GWGSDLDDVQI
+421 GWGSDLDDVRI

-477 PKGTC
+477 PKGTR
-482 IIEIDAGCRFN
+482 IIEIDAGCKFN

-499 AGLDSSENS
+499 TGLDSSENS
-508 APYPAAVFNRG
+508 APYPTAVSNRG

-527 ITGNKS
+527 ITGS
-533 HAVYN
+533 
-538 ENATM
+538 
-543 NLYGGEISGNDTT
+543 
-556 YTDASAGAAVVLV
+556 
-569 SGSTLNMTG
+569 
-578 GTIKDNISNT
+578 
-588 LGGGVYAKGLQSR
+588 
-601 SSTMNFSGGEI
+601 
-612 SGNRVNSTN
+612 RVNSTN
-621 DDLGFDGGGGVY
+621 DDLGFDGGGV
-633 VDLYAALDLSGT
+633 
-645 ARISGN
+645 
-651 YACAVDY
+651 
-658 KESATFGGG
+658 
-667 FGGGV
+667 
-672 YVAGTFDMRGGE
+672 
-684 ICDNFA
+684 FA
-690 GLANYKNKY
+690 
-699 GNDDRRGGDG
+699 
-709 GGVYLYSKSSF
+709 
-720 SMSGGS
+720 
-726 IQDNTVDDRG
+726 
-736 GGVFVRGYDHT
+736 RGYDHT

-759 VDKDDQDN
+759 VDKDNQDN

-849 GLTYKNGGRLTQ
+849 GLTYKNGGQLTQ

-959 GTRWSQCGSAFTSA
+959 GTSWSQCGSAFTSA

-1028 VYGYELVGNGYRA
+1028 VYGYELVGSGYRA

-1065 EKKLRW
+1065 EKKLQW
-1071 EIVKRTPAAGD
+1071 EIVKRTPTAGD
-1082 FTFIAPENLEY
+1082 FTFTAPESLEY
-1093 DGTAKEAAVRWS
+1093 DGTAKEATVRWS
-1105 TGGDRAMGMGYW
+1105 TGVDRTMGMGYW
-1117 PDNTFTVIYKQNGK
+1117 PDNTFTVIYEQNGK

-1220 GATYGTTDPNHHD
+1220 GAAYGTTDPNHHG

-1268 QPITD
+1268 QLITD

-1287 AGDPATCTQDGCAA
+1287 AGDPATCTQDGYAA

-1318 LDESK
+1318 LDESE

-1384 AVEGVTDGGTYC
+1384 AVEGV
-1396 LTAEITVT
+1396 
-1404 DPNLESVTL
+1404 
-1413 NGQPVEL
+1413 
-1420 VDGKLTV
+1420 
-1427 SAAEGVQTLTATDRF
+1427 
-1442 GNTVTVTFTVNAQH
+1442 
-1456 TEGEGKIT
+1456 
-1464 TPATTEREGVKTYAC
+1464 KTYAC

-1494 PAPAEP
+1494 PAPTEP
-1500 TTPAVPTGDTGDTG
+1500 TTSAVPTGDTGDTG

>member
-1 MKKRIASV
+1 
-9 LVALVM
+9 
-15 VLSLVPKTSWA
+15 
-26 WTSTV
+26 
-31 TTLEQ
+31 
-36 LKSAMSE
+36 
-43 LSYNNTIEIVVSGTI
+43 
-58 EISETL
+58 
-64 NIRPTRTTNGS
+64 
-75 MAWYEYYNQR
+75 
-85 VVISGA
+85 
-91 DANSKLVR
+91 
-99 AEGFKGSLFNLTGEQ
+99 
-114 GYSGAGGSDHPAYA
+114 
-128 TLTLKDITVDGGGD
+128 
-142 KTTATDPA
+142 
-150 IYLSRYSTLTLDD
+150 
-163 GAVLR
+163 
-168 NCKSQY
+168 
-174 YDGGAAGLYTSTSEF
+174 
-189 VMNGTARMEDNE
+189 
-201 ADYGGGVYIGNILAS
+201 
-216 FTMNGGTIANNTATK
+216 
-231 YGGGVYCEA
+231 
-240 NKQYGSNDTAKI
+240 
-252 NLNGGTITGNTAGIA
+252 
-267 GGGVYFGGMTTCKV
+267 MTTCKV

-329 IPAYRIVRGSS
+329 IPAYRIVQGSS

-345 TSDRTNCAVTKNGS
+345 TSDRANCAVTKNGS

-369 EEHTHCACLQ
+369 EEHIHCVCLQ
-379 NQSYGPYHDHDQDTK
+379 NQSYDPYHDHDQDTK
-394 WVGISSLKS
+394 RVGISSLKS

-408 CYYLLNDVITTDE
+408 CYYLLNDVTTNDE
-421 GWGSDLDDVQI
+421 GWGSDLDDVRI

-477 PKGTC
+477 PKGTR
-482 IIEIDAGCRFN
+482 IIEIDAGCKFN

-499 AGLDSSENS
+499 TGLDSSENS
-508 APYPAAVFNRG
+508 APYPTAVSNRG

-527 ITGNKS
+527 ITGS
-533 HAVYN
+533 
-538 ENATM
+538 
-543 NLYGGEISGNDTT
+543 
-556 YTDASAGAAVVLV
+556 
-569 SGSTLNMTG
+569 
-578 GTIKDNISNT
+578 
-588 LGGGVYAKGLQSR
+588 
-601 SSTMNFSGGEI
+601 
-612 SGNRVNSTN
+612 RVNSTN
-621 DDLGFDGGGGVY
+621 DDLGFD
-633 VDLYAALDLSGT
+633 
-645 ARISGN
+645 
-651 YACAVDY
+651 
-658 KESATFGGG
+658 
-667 FGGGV
+667 
-672 YVAGTFDMRGGE
+672 
-684 ICDNFA
+684 
-690 GLANYKNKY
+690 
-699 GNDDRRGGDG
+699 
-709 GGVYLYSKSSF
+709 
-720 SMSGGS
+720 
-726 IQDNTVDDRG
+726 G

-747 ITLSGRSIIQNN
+747 ITLSGLSIIQNN
-759 VDKDDQDN
+759 VDKDNQDN

-799 GQTVQISSDACTGSI
+799 GQTVQISSDAYTGSI

-849 GLTYKNGGRLTQ
+849 GLTYKNGGQLTQ

-951 SMEYRPVG
+951 SMEHRPVG
-959 GTRWSQCGSAFTSA
+959 GTSWSQCGSAFTSA

-1028 VYGYELVGNGYRA
+1028 VYGYELVGSGYRA

-1065 EKKLRW
+1065 EKKLQW
-1071 EIVKRTPAAGD
+1071 EIVKRTPTAGD
-1082 FTFIAPENLEY
+1082 FTFTAPENLEY
-1093 DGTAKEAAVRWS
+1093 DGTAKEATVRWS
-1105 TGGDRAMGMGYW
+1105 TGGDRTMGMGYW

-1170 HTGNHQWGDWQ
+1170 HTGNH
-1181 HDDTQHWRSCAV
+1181 
-1193 PGCQVK
+1193 
-1199 DSLGSHD
+1199 
-1206 GTATCT
+1206 
-1212 ERATCSIC
+1212 
-1220 GATYGTTDPNHHD
+1220 
-1233 LTHHD
+1233 
-1238 GTAATCTQPGS
+1238 
-1249 LEYWQCSDCHK
+1249 
-1260 LFADAAAA
+1260 
-1268 QPITD
+1268 
-1273 TVIPATHHANAQRT
+1273 
-1287 AGDPATCTQDGCAA
+1287 
-1301 YWYCPDCGSYF
+1301 
-1312 ADADGK
+1312 
-1318 LDESK
+1318 
-1323 TYTGPEDFYQE
+1323 
-1334 AMGHSFTHYVYDN
+1334 
-1347 NATYDDDGTETAQCD
+1347 
-1362 HGCGLTDTRTKVGS
+1362 
-1376 KLIDEAAP
+1376 
-1384 AVEGVTDGGTYC
+1384 
-1396 LTAEITVT
+1396 
-1404 DPNLESVTL
+1404 
-1413 NGQPVEL
+1413 
-1420 VDGKLTV
+1420 
-1427 SAAEGVQTLTATDRF
+1427 
-1442 GNTVTVTFTVNAQH
+1442 
-1456 TEGEGKIT
+1456 
-1464 TPATTEREGVKTYAC
+1464 
-1479 TVCGQVLRTESVAKL
+1479 
-1494 PAPAEP
+1494 
-1500 TTPAVPTGDTGDTG
+1500 
-1514 LWMGLAALCGMSLAA
+1514 
-1529 LLRTGKR
+1529 
-1536 KEQ
+1536 

>member
-128 TLTLKDITVDGGGD
+128 ALTLKDITVDGGGD

-174 YDGGAAGLYTSTSEF
+174 YAGGAAGLYTSTSEF

-201 ADYGGGVYIGNILAS
+201 ADYGGGVYLANILAA

-345 TSDRTNCAVTKNGS
+345 TSDRANCAVMKNGS

-369 EEHTHCACLQ
+369 EEHTHCVCLQ

-408 CYYLLNDVITTDE
+408 CYYLLNDVTTTDE
-421 GWGSDLDDVQI
+421 GWGSDLDDVRI

-482 IIEIDAGCRFN
+482 IIEIDAGCKIN

-499 AGLDSSENS
+499 TGLDSSENS

-588 LGGGVYAKGLQSR
+588 LGGGVYVKGLQSR

-633 VDLYAALDLSGT
+633 VDLYATLDLSGT

-1001 LEAIPVP
+1001 LEVIPVP

-1028 VYGYELVGNGYRA
+1028 VYGYELLGSGYRA
-1041 CRVGTYTVTVRPAAG
+1041 CRVGTYTVAVRPAAG

-1065 EKKLRW
+1065 EKKLQW

-1093 DGTAKEAAVRWS
+1093 DGTAKEATVRWS
-1105 TGGDRAMGMGYW
+1105 TGSNWTMGMGYW
-1117 PDNTFTVIYKQNGK
+1117 PDNTFAVLYKQNGK
-1131 VVAAPTDMGTY
+1131 AVAAPTDMGTY

-1212 ERATCSIC
+1212 DRATCSIC
-1220 GATYGTTDPNHHD
+1220 GATYGTKDPNHHD

-1238 GTAATCTQPGS
+1238 GTTATCTQPGS

-1273 TVIPATHHANAQRT
+1273 TVIPATHHANARRT

-1301 YWYCPDCGSYF
+1301 YWYCPDCASYF

-1318 LDESK
+1318 LDESE

-1384 AVEGVTDGGTYC
+1384 AVEGVTAGGTYC

-1479 TVCGQVLRTESVAKL
+1479 TVCGQVLRTEPVAKL

>member
-128 TLTLKDITVDGGGD
+128 ALTLKDITVDGGGD
-142 KTTATDPA
+142 KTVATDPA

-168 NCKSQY
+168 NCKSQH

-240 NKQYGSNDTAKI
+240 SKRYGSEDTAKI
-252 NLNGGTITGNTAGIA
+252 NLNGGTITGNAAGIA

-345 TSDRTNCAVTKNGS
+345 TSDRTNCAVTKNKS
-359 VSFNL
+359 VSFSL

-369 EEHTHCACLQ
+369 EEHIHCACLQ
-379 NQSYGPYHDHDQDTK
+379 NQSYGPYHDHDKDTK

-408 CYYLLNDVITTDE
+408 CYYLLNDVTTTDE
-421 GWGSDLDDVQI
+421 GWGSDLDDVRI

-482 IIEIDAGCRFN
+482 IIEIDAGCKFN

-499 AGLDSSENS
+499 TGLDSSENS
-508 APYPAAVFNRG
+508 APYPTAVSNRG

-588 LGGGVYAKGLQSR
+588 LGGGVYVKGIQSR

-633 VDLYAALDLSGT
+633 VDLYATLDLSGT

-759 VDKDDQDN
+759 VDKDDRDN

-1001 LEAIPVP
+1001 LETIPVP

-1017 GNWQYGLLPGE
+1017 GDWQYGLLPGE
-1028 VYGYELVGNGYRA
+1028 VYGYELVGSGYSA

-1065 EKKLRW
+1065 EKKLQW
-1071 EIVKRTPAAGD
+1071 EIVKRTPTAGD
-1082 FTFIAPENLEY
+1082 FTFTAPENLEY

-1105 TGGDRAMGMGYW
+1105 TGGDRTMGMGYW

-1199 DSLGSHD
+1199 GSLGSHD

-1220 GATYGTTDPNHHD
+1220 GAAYGTKDPNHHD

-1287 AGDPATCTQDGCAA
+1287 AGDPATCTQDGYAA
-1301 YWYCPDCGSYF
+1301 YWYCPDCASYF

-1318 LDESK
+1318 LDESE

>member
-36 LKSAMSE
+36 LKSAISE

-99 AEGFKGSLFNLTGEQ
+99 AEGFKGSLFNLRGEQ

-128 TLTLKDITVDGGGD
+128 ALTLKDITVDGGGD
-142 KTTATDPA
+142 KTVATDPA
-150 IYLSRYSTLTLDD
+150 IYLSQYSTLTLDD

-168 NCKSQY
+168 NCKSQH

-240 NKQYGSNDTAKI
+240 SKRYGSNDTAKI

-345 TSDRTNCAVTKNGS
+345 TSDRANCAVTKNGS
-359 VSFNL
+359 VSFSL

-369 EEHTHCACLQ
+369 EEHIHCACLQ
-379 NQSYGPYHDHDQDTK
+379 NQSYGPYHDHDKDTK

-403 VKSYG
+403 IKSYG
-408 CYYLLNDVITTDE
+408 CYYLLNDVTTTDE
-421 GWGSDLDDVQI
+421 GWGSNLDDVQI

-482 IIEIDAGCRFN
+482 IVEIDAGCRFN

-499 AGLDSSENS
+499 TGLDSSENS
-508 APYPAAVFNRG
+508 APYPTAVSNRG

-543 NLYGGEISGNDTT
+543 NLYGGEISRNDTT

-578 GTIKDNISNT
+578 GAIKDNISNT
-588 LGGGVYAKGLQSR
+588 LGGGVYVKGLQSR

-621 DDLGFDGGGGVY
+621 DDLGFDDGGGVY
-633 VDLYAALDLSGT
+633 VDLYATLDLSGT

-759 VDKDDQDN
+759 VDKDNQDN

-909 ADTAMTLT
+909 ADTAMTLA

-1001 LEAIPVP
+1001 LETIPVP

-1065 EKKLRW
+1065 EKKLQW
-1071 EIVKRTPAAGD
+1071 EIVKRTPTAGD
-1082 FTFIAPENLEY
+1082 FTFTAPENLEY
-1093 DGTAKEAAVRWS
+1093 DGTAKEATVRWS

-1268 QPITD
+1268 QPIID

-1301 YWYCPDCGSYF
+1301 YWYCPDCASYF

>member
-36 LKSAMSE
+36 LKSAISE

-75 MAWYEYYNQR
+75 MAWYEYYSQR

-99 AEGFKGSLFNLTGEQ
+99 AEGFKGSLFNLMGEQ

-128 TLTLKDITVDGGGD
+128 ALTLKDITVDGGGD
-142 KTTATDPA
+142 KTAATNPA
-150 IYLSRYSTLTLDD
+150 IYVSRYGTLTLDD

-174 YDGGAAGLYTSTSEF
+174 YAGGAVGLFAGTSEF

-201 ADYGGGVYIGNILAS
+201 ADY
-216 FTMNGGTIANNTATK
+216 
-231 YGGGVYCEA
+231 
-240 NKQYGSNDTAKI
+240 
-252 NLNGGTITGNTAGIA
+252 

-329 IPAYRIVRGSS
+329 IPAYRIVQGSS

-345 TSDRTNCAVTKNGS
+345 TSDRANCAVTKNGS

-369 EEHTHCACLQ
+369 EKHIHCVCLQ

-408 CYYLLNDVITTDE
+408 CYYLLNDVTTTDE

-477 PKGTC
+477 PKGTR
-482 IIEIDAGCRFN
+482 IIEIDAGCKFN

-499 AGLDSSENS
+499 TGLDSSENS

-527 ITGNKS
+527 ITGS
-533 HAVYN
+533 
-538 ENATM
+538 
-543 NLYGGEISGNDTT
+543 
-556 YTDASAGAAVVLV
+556 
-569 SGSTLNMTG
+569 
-578 GTIKDNISNT
+578 
-588 LGGGVYAKGLQSR
+588 
-601 SSTMNFSGGEI
+601 
-612 SGNRVNSTN
+612 RVNSTN
-621 DDLGFDGGGGVY
+621 DDLGFDGGGV
-633 VDLYAALDLSGT
+633 
-645 ARISGN
+645 
-651 YACAVDY
+651 
-658 KESATFGGG
+658 
-667 FGGGV
+667 
-672 YVAGTFDMRGGE
+672 
-684 ICDNFA
+684 FA
-690 GLANYKNKY
+690 
-699 GNDDRRGGDG
+699 
-709 GGVYLYSKSSF
+709 
-720 SMSGGS
+720 
-726 IQDNTVDDRG
+726 
-736 GGVFVRGYDHT
+736 RGYDHT

-759 VDKDDQDN
+759 VDKDNQDN

-849 GLTYKNGGRLTQ
+849 GLTYKNGGQLTQ

-917 APTEKTAQTQPP
+917 APTEKTVQTQPP
-929 TGLTVTHPQSRTGYG
+929 TGLTVTHP
-944 RINGTNS
+944 
-951 SMEYRPVG
+951 
-959 GTRWSQCGSAFTSA
+959 
-973 LAGTYE
+973 
-979 VRYAATETRKPSPST
+979 
-994 TVTLNQY
+994 
-1001 LEAIPVP
+1001 
-1008 TVYGPFTYN
+1008 
-1017 GNWQYGLLPGE
+1017 
-1028 VYGYELVGNGYRA
+1028 
-1041 CRVGTYTVTVRPAAG
+1041 
-1056 FKWSDGTTG
+1056 
-1065 EKKLRW
+1065 
-1071 EIVKRTPAAGD
+1071 
-1082 FTFIAPENLEY
+1082 
-1093 DGTAKEAAVRWS
+1093 
-1105 TGGDRAMGMGYW
+1105 
-1117 PDNTFTVIYKQNGK
+1117 
-1131 VVAAPTDMGTY
+1131 
-1142 QVYVTVPGNEDI
+1142 
-1154 NAVSELTD
+1154 
-1162 PSWTFTIT
+1162 
-1170 HTGNHQWGDWQ
+1170 
-1181 HDDTQHWRSCAV
+1181 
-1193 PGCQVK
+1193 
-1199 DSLGSHD
+1199 
-1206 GTATCT
+1206 
-1212 ERATCSIC
+1212 
-1220 GATYGTTDPNHHD
+1220 
-1233 LTHHD
+1233 
-1238 GTAATCTQPGS
+1238 
-1249 LEYWQCSDCHK
+1249 
-1260 LFADAAAA
+1260 
-1268 QPITD
+1268 
-1273 TVIPATHHANAQRT
+1273 
-1287 AGDPATCTQDGCAA
+1287 
-1301 YWYCPDCGSYF
+1301 
-1312 ADADGK
+1312 
-1318 LDESK
+1318 
-1323 TYTGPEDFYQE
+1323 
-1334 AMGHSFTHYVYDN
+1334 
-1347 NATYDDDGTETAQCD
+1347 
-1362 HGCGLTDTRTKVGS
+1362 
-1376 KLIDEAAP
+1376 
-1384 AVEGVTDGGTYC
+1384 
-1396 LTAEITVT
+1396 
-1404 DPNLESVTL
+1404 
-1413 NGQPVEL
+1413 
-1420 VDGKLTV
+1420 
-1427 SAAEGVQTLTATDRF
+1427 
-1442 GNTVTVTFTVNAQH
+1442 
-1456 TEGEGKIT
+1456 
-1464 TPATTEREGVKTYAC
+1464 
-1479 TVCGQVLRTESVAKL
+1479 
-1494 PAPAEP
+1494 
-1500 TTPAVPTGDTGDTG
+1500 
-1514 LWMGLAALCGMSLAA
+1514 
-1529 LLRTGKR
+1529 
-1536 KEQ
+1536 

>member
-36 LKSAMSE
+36 LKSAISE

-75 MAWYEYYNQR
+75 MAWYEYYSQR

-99 AEGFKGSLFNLTGEQ
+99 AEGFKGSLFNLMGEQ

-128 TLTLKDITVDGGGD
+128 ALTLKDITVDGGGD
-142 KTTATDPA
+142 KTAATNPA
-150 IYLSRYSTLTLDD
+150 IYVSRYGTLTLDD

-174 YDGGAAGLYTSTSEF
+174 YAGGAVGLFAGTSEF

-201 ADYGGGVYIGNILAS
+201 ADYGGGVYVANILAA

-231 YGGGVYCEA
+231 YGGVYCEA
-240 NKQYGSNDTAKI
+240 NKQYGSEDTAKI

-329 IPAYRIVRGSS
+329 IPAYRIVQGSS

-345 TSDRTNCAVTKNGS
+345 TSDRANCAVTKNGS

-369 EEHTHCACLQ
+369 EEHIHCVCLQ
-379 NQSYGPYHDHDQDTK
+379 NQSYGPYHDHDKDTK

-408 CYYLLNDVITTDE
+408 CYYLLNDVTTTDE

-477 PKGTC
+477 PKGTR
-482 IIEIDAGCRFN
+482 IIEIDAGCKFN

-499 AGLDSSENS
+499 TGLDSSENS
-508 APYPAAVFNRG
+508 APSPAAVFNRG

-527 ITGNKS
+527 ITGS
-533 HAVYN
+533 
-538 ENATM
+538 
-543 NLYGGEISGNDTT
+543 
-556 YTDASAGAAVVLV
+556 
-569 SGSTLNMTG
+569 
-578 GTIKDNISNT
+578 
-588 LGGGVYAKGLQSR
+588 
-601 SSTMNFSGGEI
+601 
-612 SGNRVNSTN
+612 RVNSTN
-621 DDLGFDGGGGVY
+621 DDLGFDGGV
-633 VDLYAALDLSGT
+633 
-645 ARISGN
+645 
-651 YACAVDY
+651 
-658 KESATFGGG
+658 
-667 FGGGV
+667 
-672 YVAGTFDMRGGE
+672 
-684 ICDNFA
+684 FA
-690 GLANYKNKY
+690 
-699 GNDDRRGGDG
+699 
-709 GGVYLYSKSSF
+709 
-720 SMSGGS
+720 
-726 IQDNTVDDRG
+726 
-736 GGVFVRGYDHT
+736 RGYDHT

-759 VDKDDQDN
+759 VDKDNQDN

-814 QYVSADRAGYET
+814 QYVS
-826 YLNSEGLI
+826 
-834 YLRLKTYQVSVTLPN
+834 VTLPN
-849 GLTYKNGGRLTQ
+849 GLTYKNGGQLTQ

-917 APTEKTAQTQPP
+917 APTEKTVQTQPP

-959 GTRWSQCGSAFTSA
+959 GTSWSQCGSAFTSA

-1028 VYGYELVGNGYRA
+1028 VYGYELLGSGYRA

-1065 EKKLRW
+1065 EKKLQW
-1071 EIVKRTPAAGD
+1071 EIVKRTPTAGD
-1082 FTFIAPENLEY
+1082 FTFTAPENLEY
-1093 DGTAKEAAVRWS
+1093 DGTAKEATVRWS
-1105 TGGDRAMGMGYW
+1105 TGGDRTMGMGYW

-1170 HTGNHQWGDWQ
+1170 HTGNHQWGDWR

-1193 PGCQVK
+1193 PGCQLK

-1220 GATYGTTDPNHHD
+1220 GAAYDTTDPNHHD

-1273 TVIPATHHANAQRT
+1273 TVIPASHHANAQRT

-1318 LDESK
+1318 LDESE
-1323 TYTGPEDFYQE
+1323 TYTGQEDFYQE

-1479 TVCGQVLRTESVAKL
+1479 TVCGQVLRTESVTKL

>member
-1 MKKRIASV
+1 M
-9 LVALVM
+9 
-15 VLSLVPKTSWA
+15 
-26 WTSTV
+26 
-31 TTLEQ
+31 
-36 LKSAMSE
+36 
-43 LSYNNTIEIVVSGTI
+43 
-58 EISETL
+58 
-64 NIRPTRTTNGS
+64 
-75 MAWYEYYNQR
+75 
-85 VVISGA
+85 
-91 DANSKLVR
+91 
-99 AEGFKGSLFNLTGEQ
+99 
-114 GYSGAGGSDHPAYA
+114 
-128 TLTLKDITVDGGGD
+128 
-142 KTTATDPA
+142 
-150 IYLSRYSTLTLDD
+150 SRYGTLTLDD

-174 YDGGAAGLYTSTSEF
+174 YAGGAVGLFAGTSEF

-201 ADYGGGVYIGNILAS
+201 ADYGGGVYVANILAA

-231 YGGGVYCEA
+231 YGGVYCEA
-240 NKQYGSNDTAKI
+240 NKQYGSEDTAKI

-329 IPAYRIVRGSS
+329 IPAYRIVQGSS

-345 TSDRTNCAVTKNGS
+345 TSDRANCAVTKNGS

-369 EEHTHCACLQ
+369 EKHIHCVCLQ

-408 CYYLLNDVITTDE
+408 CYYLLNDITTNDE
-421 GWGSDLDDVQI
+421 GWGSDLDDVRI

-477 PKGTC
+477 PKGTR
-482 IIEIDAGCRFN
+482 IIEIDAGCKFN

-499 AGLDSSENS
+499 TGLDSSENS
-508 APYPAAVFNRG
+508 APYPTAVSNRG

-527 ITGNKS
+527 ITGS
-533 HAVYN
+533 
-538 ENATM
+538 
-543 NLYGGEISGNDTT
+543 
-556 YTDASAGAAVVLV
+556 
-569 SGSTLNMTG
+569 
-578 GTIKDNISNT
+578 
-588 LGGGVYAKGLQSR
+588 
-601 SSTMNFSGGEI
+601 
-612 SGNRVNSTN
+612 RVNSTN
-621 DDLGFDGGGGVY
+621 DDLGFD
-633 VDLYAALDLSGT
+633 
-645 ARISGN
+645 
-651 YACAVDY
+651 
-658 KESATFGGG
+658 
-667 FGGGV
+667 
-672 YVAGTFDMRGGE
+672 
-684 ICDNFA
+684 
-690 GLANYKNKY
+690 
-699 GNDDRRGGDG
+699 
-709 GGVYLYSKSSF
+709 
-720 SMSGGS
+720 
-726 IQDNTVDDRG
+726 G

-747 ITLSGRSIIQNN
+747 ITLSGLSIIQNN
-759 VDKDDQDN
+759 VDKDNQDN

-849 GLTYKNGGRLTQ
+849 GLTYKNGGQLTQ

-959 GTRWSQCGSAFTSA
+959 GTSWSQCGSAFTSA

-1028 VYGYELVGNGYRA
+1028 VYGYELVGSGYRA

-1065 EKKLRW
+1065 EKKLQW
-1071 EIVKRTPAAGD
+1071 EIVKRTPTAGD
-1082 FTFIAPENLEY
+1082 FTFTAPESLEY
-1093 DGTAKEAAVRWS
+1093 DGTAKEATVRWS
-1105 TGGDRAMGMGYW
+1105 TGVDRTMGMGYW
-1117 PDNTFTVIYKQNGK
+1117 PDNTFTVIYEQNGK

-1170 HTGNHQWGDWQ
+1170 HTGNHQWGDWR

-1193 PGCQVK
+1193 PDCQLK

-1220 GATYGTTDPNHHD
+1220 GAAYDTTDPNHHD

-1273 TVIPATHHANAQRT
+1273 TVIPASHHANAQRT
-1287 AGDPATCTQDGCAA
+1287 AGDPATCTQDGYAA

-1318 LDESK
+1318 LDESE
-1323 TYTGPEDFYQE
+1323 TYTGQEDFYQE

-1479 TVCGQVLRTESVAKL
+1479 TVCGQVLRTESVTKL

>member
-142 KTTATDPA
+142 KTVATDPA

-168 NCKSQY
+168 NCKSQH

-201 ADYGGGVYIGNILAS
+201 ADYGGGVYVANILAA
-216 FTMNGGTIANNTATK
+216 FTMNGGTIANNTARK

-369 EEHTHCACLQ
+369 EEHTHCVCLQ

-408 CYYLLNDVITTDE
+408 CYYLLNDVTTTDE
-421 GWGSDLDDVQI
+421 GWGSDLDDVRI

-482 IIEIDAGCRFN
+482 IIEIDAGCKFN

-499 AGLDSSENS
+499 TGLDSSENS

-543 NLYGGEISGNDTT
+543 NLYGGEISRNDTT

-588 LGGGVYAKGLQSR
+588 LGGGVYVKGLQSR

-633 VDLYAALDLSGT
+633 VDLYATLDLSGT

-651 YACAVDY
+651 YACAADY

-1028 VYGYELVGNGYRA
+1028 VYGYELVGSGYRA

-1065 EKKLRW
+1065 EKKLQW
-1071 EIVKRTPAAGD
+1071 EIVKRTPTAGD
-1082 FTFIAPENLEY
+1082 FTFTAPENLEY
-1093 DGTAKEAAVRWS
+1093 DGTAKEATVRWS
-1105 TGGDRAMGMGYW
+1105 TGGDRTMGMGYW

-1154 NAVSELTD
+1154 TAVSELTD
-1162 PSWTFTIT
+1162 PGWTFTIT

-1220 GATYGTTDPNHHD
+1220 GAAYGTTDPNHHD

-1287 AGDPATCTQDGCAA
+1287 AGDPATCTQDGYAA
-1301 YWYCPDCGSYF
+1301 YWYCPDCASYF

>member
-36 LKSAMSE
+36 LKSAISE

-99 AEGFKGSLFNLTGEQ
+99 AEGFKGSLFNLRGEQ

-142 KTTATDPA
+142 KTVATDPA
-150 IYLSRYSTLTLDD
+150 IYLSQYSTLTLDD

-168 NCKSQY
+168 NCKSQH

-240 NKQYGSNDTAKI
+240 SKRYGSEDTAKI

-345 TSDRTNCAVTKNGS
+345 TSDRTNCAVTKNKS
-359 VSFNL
+359 VSFSL

-369 EEHTHCACLQ
+369 EEHIHCACLQ
-379 NQSYGPYHDHDQDTK
+379 NQSYGPYHDHDKDTK

-403 VKSYG
+403 IKGYG
-408 CYYLLNDVITTDE
+408 CYYLLNDVTTTDE
-421 GWGSDLDDVQI
+421 GWGSNLDDVRI

-477 PKGTC
+477 PKGTR
-482 IIEIDAGCRFN
+482 IIEIDAGCKFN

-499 AGLDSSENS
+499 TGLDSSENS
-508 APYPAAVFNRG
+508 APYPTAVSNRG

-527 ITGNKS
+527 ITGS
-533 HAVYN
+533 
-538 ENATM
+538 
-543 NLYGGEISGNDTT
+543 
-556 YTDASAGAAVVLV
+556 
-569 SGSTLNMTG
+569 
-578 GTIKDNISNT
+578 
-588 LGGGVYAKGLQSR
+588 
-601 SSTMNFSGGEI
+601 
-612 SGNRVNSTN
+612 RVNSTN
-621 DDLGFDGGGGVY
+621 DDLGFDGGGV
-633 VDLYAALDLSGT
+633 
-645 ARISGN
+645 
-651 YACAVDY
+651 
-658 KESATFGGG
+658 
-667 FGGGV
+667 
-672 YVAGTFDMRGGE
+672 
-684 ICDNFA
+684 FA
-690 GLANYKNKY
+690 
-699 GNDDRRGGDG
+699 
-709 GGVYLYSKSSF
+709 
-720 SMSGGS
+720 
-726 IQDNTVDDRG
+726 
-736 GGVFVRGYDHT
+736 RGYDHT

-759 VDKDDQDN
+759 VDKDNQDN

-814 QYVSADRAGYET
+814 QYVSADRVGYET

-849 GLTYKNGGRLTQ
+849 GLTYKSGGQLTQ

-1017 GNWQYGLLPGE
+1017 GDWQYGLLPGE
-1028 VYGYELVGNGYRA
+1028 VYGYELVGSGYRA

-1065 EKKLRW
+1065 EKKLQW
-1071 EIVKRTPAAGD
+1071 EIVKRTPTAGD
-1082 FTFIAPENLEY
+1082 FTFTAPGNLEY
-1093 DGTAKEAAVRWS
+1093 DGAAKEASVRWS
-1105 TGGDRAMGMGYW
+1105 TGGNRTMGMGYW

-1131 VVAAPTDMGTY
+1131 VVAVPTDMGTY

-1162 PSWTFTIT
+1162 SSWTFTIT

-1220 GATYGTTDPNHHD
+1220 GAAYGTTDPNHHG

-1273 TVIPATHHANAQRT
+1273 TVIPASHHANAQRT

-1318 LDESK
+1318 LDESE

-1479 TVCGQVLRTESVAKL
+1479 TVCGQVLRTQSVTKL

>member
-99 AEGFKGSLFNLTGEQ
+99 AEGFKGSLFNLRGEQ

-142 KTTATDPA
+142 KTVATDPA
-150 IYLSRYSTLTLDD
+150 IYLSQYSTLTLDD

-168 NCKSQY
+168 NCKSQH

-240 NKQYGSNDTAKI
+240 NKQYGSEDTAKI

-369 EEHTHCACLQ
+369 EEHIHCACLQ

-403 VKSYG
+403 IKSYG
-408 CYYLLNDVITTDE
+408 CYYLLNDVTTTDE
-421 GWGSDLDDVQI
+421 GWGSDLDDVRI

-477 PKGTC
+477 PKGAC
-482 IIEIDAGCRFN
+482 IIEIDAGCKFN

-499 AGLDSSENS
+499 TGLDSSENS
-508 APYPAAVFNRG
+508 APYPTAVSNRG

-556 YTDASAGAAVVLV
+556 YTDASAGAAVVLGP
-569 SGSTLNMTG
+569 GSTLNMSG

-588 LGGGVYAKGLQSR
+588 LGGGVYVKGLQSR

-633 VDLYAALDLSGT
+633 VDLYATLDLSGT

-672 YVAGTFDMRGGE
+672 YVAGTLDMRGGE

-759 VDKDDQDN
+759 VDKDNQDN

-959 GTRWSQCGSAFTSA
+959 GSSWSQCGSAFTSA

-1028 VYGYELVGNGYRA
+1028 VYGYELVGSGYRA

-1065 EKKLRW
+1065 EKKLQW

-1093 DGTAKEAAVRWS
+1093 DGTAKEATVLWS
-1105 TGGDRAMGMGYW
+1105 TGSNWTMGMGYW
-1117 PDNTFTVIYKQNGK
+1117 PDNTFTVLYKQNGK
-1131 VVAAPTDMGTY
+1131 AVAAPTDMGTY
-1142 QVYVTVPGNEDI
+1142 QVYVTVPGNGDI

-1212 ERATCSIC
+1212 DRATCSIC

-1273 TVIPATHHANAQRT
+1273 TVIPATHHTNAQRT

-1318 LDESK
+1318 LDESE
-1323 TYTGPEDFYQE
+1323 TYTGPADFYQE